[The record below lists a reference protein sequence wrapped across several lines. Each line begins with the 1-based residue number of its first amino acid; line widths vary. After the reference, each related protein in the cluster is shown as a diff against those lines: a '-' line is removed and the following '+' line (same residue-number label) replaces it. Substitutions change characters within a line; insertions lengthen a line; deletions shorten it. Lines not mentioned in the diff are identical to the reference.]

1 MKKKRLF
8 RTLTATVLCLSMLCM
23 NASAMQA
30 MQIFV
35 KTLTGKTITLEVEPG
50 DSISTVKTKI
60 QEKEGIPPDQQR
72 LTYQGKLLEN
82 DNETLADHNVQKD
95 STLHLTLRRSPGTA
109 ENPMKV
115 LNKDELEAALM
126 IDDNYIQLANDI
138 GLTSYLAV
146 TKNVTLD
153 LNGFVLDAQRKC
165 QYVIRVYNGGNLTIV
180 DSDPNKPH
188 YFTVDENGLWTWNG
202 TDAATENK
210 VLGGIIT
217 GNQWKANSP
226 DGGSGG
232 GLVIEGNSSAEL
244 LSGSIVGCTSDK
256 GGGVYVVLGAS
267 FVLGDGESPARI
279 IGCTAMHD
287 GNSTDLYG
295 GGVYVYTNHS
305 ASSTFTMNPGAEIRS
320 CTVVSYSYYES
331 GGGGVYV
338 TEQGVFT
345 MNGGTISDCH
355 VKKSSIGRGGDGG
368 GVCLTGDATMNA
380 NGGEIKGCTAD
391 QGGAAYND
399 GDTIQADANAK
410 GTTFSGA
417 VYNYGTISGGVFPG
431 DVTNQ
436 KTATISGGTFTGA
449 VTNEASFGYD
459 SRGDTYLCQGKITG
473 GTFQGTVTNNGAVIE
488 NGTFTGDL
496 VNKTALDQNGNTLED
511 NDGKRAL
518 GLISGGT
525 FEGPV
530 TNDPSCTISGGSFT
544 GDVTNREVAT
554 ISGGTFNDT
563 VTSEGYI
570 ENGTFNGDVILNN
583 GGVAGGI
590 FNGNGTVNNKASYVA
605 DGTFNGDVIN
615 DFMLAGGTYK
625 GKVTNNGTIGING
638 TFYGPVI
645 NSKDINGGTFLDT
658 VTNNG
663 KINGGTFLDTVSNNG
678 KINGGTFSGAI
689 TGTGTIVEDAVVK
702 LTVSFHP
709 NGGSGSM
716 DQVTVDYG
724 TTYLFP
730 ENGFTAPEGKRFV
743 RWAIDSPDGDTT
755 AVPGGGLTILRGTT
769 AYAVWEDIPASTGG
783 GGGGG
788 RTSYA
793 VSTGKTGNG
802 TLSLSDT
809 TARRGDTVTITVKP
823 DKGYTLETLTVT
835 DSRGSAL
842 TLTDK
847 GSGKFAF
854 TMPSGSVTV
863 NATFM
868 EDNSILNFFVDV
880 PASAYY
886 YDAVKWAAEQGIT
899 GGTDENHFSPDAS
912 CTRAQIVTFLWRAAG
927 SPVVNYI
934 LPFEDVAESSY
945 YAEAVRW
952 AASQGIVS
960 GISPTRFG
968 PDLPCT
974 RAQAMTFL
982 YGAMGSPAVTGG
994 SGFLDVDSGAY
1005 YAGPVAWAVKN
1016 HITSGTGNGLFGT
1029 ENICTRAQIVT
1040 FLFGLYKK

>member
-23 NASAMQA
+23 NASAMQ
-30 MQIFV
+30 IFV
-35 KTLTGKTITLEVEPG
+35 KTLTGKHITLEVEPG
-50 DSISTVKTKI
+50 DYISTVKTKI
-60 QEKEGIPPDQQR
+60 QEKEGIPPDQQQ
-72 LTYQGKLLEN
+72 LTYNGKLLEN

-95 STLHLTLRRSPGTA
+95 STLNLTLRLSPGTA
-109 ENPMKV
+109 ENHTDV
-115 LNKDELEAALM
+115 SGEAALKAAVQ
-126 IDDNYIQLANDI
+126 IDNNYIQLSNNID
-138 GLTSYLAV
+138 LTSYLAV

-165 QYVIRVYNGGNLTIV
+165 QYVIRVYDGGNLTIV

-188 YFTVDENGLWTWNG
+188 YFTVDENSGLWTWDPN
-202 TDAATENK
+202 ATSGNE

-232 GLVIEGNSSAEL
+232 GLLIERNSSAEL

-256 GGGVYVVLGAS
+256 GGGVHVTIGAS
-267 FVLGDGESPARI
+267 FALGGGRSPACI
-279 IGCTAMHD
+279 IGCTAMRD
-287 GNSTDLYG
+287 GTADQLYG

-320 CTVVSYSYYES
+320 CTVVSYGYNN
-331 GGGGVYV
+331 GFGGGVCV
-338 TEQGVFT
+338 TDEAVFT
-345 MNGGTISDCH
+345 MNGGTITDCH
-355 VKKSSIGRGGDGG
+355 AKESSIGRDGIGG
-368 GVCLTGDATMNA
+368 GVYLDGGATMNA
-380 NGGEIKGCTAD
+380 NGGEITGCTANL
-391 QGGAAYND
+391 GGAAYNA
-399 GDTIQADANAK
+399 GSTIQADANTK

-417 VYNYGTISGGVFPG
+417 VCNNYGTISGGVFTG

-459 SRGDTYLCQGKITG
+459 SRGNTYLCQGKITG

-496 VNKTALDQNGNTLED
+496 VNKKALDQNGNTLMGD
-511 NDGKRAL
+511 DGKPAL

-525 FEGPV
+525 FNGTV
-530 TNDPSCTISGGSFT
+530 TNK
-544 GDVTNREVAT
+544 GDL
-554 ISGGTFNDT
+554 
-563 VTSEGYI
+563 
-570 ENGTFNGDVILNN
+570 ENGTFNGDVTNDQGGGIL
-583 GGVAGGI
+583 GGI
-590 FNGNGTVNNKASYVA
+590 FNGVVTNHEYIANGI
-605 DGTFNGDVIN
+605 FNGDVIN
-615 DFMLAGGTYK
+615 NGVLADGTYK

-645 NSKDINGGTFLDT
+645 NSKDINGGTFLGD
-658 VTNNG
+658 VTNNTNG
-663 KINGGTFLDTVSNNG
+663 QINGGTFLDTVSNNG

-689 TGTGTIVEDAVVK
+689 TGTGNIAADAVVK
-702 LTVSFHP
+702 LTVSFDP
-709 NGGSGSM
+709 NGGSGTM
-716 DQVTVDYG
+716 APVTVDYG
-724 TTYLFP
+724 ATYLFP

-743 RWAIDSPDGDTT
+743 RWAIDSPDGNTT
-755 AVPGGGLTILRGTT
+755 SLPGGGLTILRGTT

-788 RTSYA
+788 RTSYS
-793 VSTGKTGNG
+793 VSTGKNGKTGNG

-847 GSGKFAF
+847 GGGKFAF
-854 TMPSGSVTV
+854 TMPGGSVTV

-960 GISPTRFG
+960 GVSPTRFG

-1029 ENICTRAQIVT
+1029 EDPCTRAQIVT
-1040 FLFGLYKK
+1040 FLFGLYQK

>member
-23 NASAMQA
+23 NASAMQ
-30 MQIFV
+30 IFV
-35 KTLTGKTITLEVEPG
+35 KTLTGKTITLEVEPTN
-50 DSISTVKTKI
+50 SVSAVKTKI

-72 LTYQGKLLEN
+72 LIFAGKQLE
-82 DNETLADHNVQKD
+82 DNRTLSDYNIQKE
-95 STLHLTLRRSPGTA
+95 STLHLTLRLSPGTA
-109 ENPMKV
+109 ENLKSV
-115 LNKDELEAALM
+115 SDETALKAAVQTEDSYIRLSGN
-126 IDDNYIQLANDI
+126 IDLTAPLDI
-138 GLTSYLAV
+138 RE
-146 TKNVTLD
+146 NVTLD
-153 LNGFVLDAQRKC
+153 LNGCVLNAGYRC
-165 QYVIRVYNGGNLTIV
+165 PVIRLYDEAKLIVV
-180 DSDPNKPH
+180 DSDPTKPH
-188 YFTVDENGLWTWNG
+188 YFTVDENGLWKWNG
-202 TDAATENK
+202 TDAATENE

-217 GNQWKANSP
+217 GGNSKASIYFS
-226 DGGSGG
+226 SGG
-232 GLVIEGNSSAEL
+232 GIVLNSNTSAEL

-256 GGGVYVVLGAS
+256 GGGVIVTMGAS
-267 FVLGDGESPARI
+267 FVLGDGSSPAHI
-279 IGCTAMHD
+279 IGCTVSGD
-287 GNSTDLYG
+287 STLMG
-295 GGVYVYTNHS
+295 GGVYVTAGTPGD
-305 ASSTFTMNPGAEIRS
+305 ASFTMNPGAEIRS
-320 CTVVSYSYYES
+320 CTVVSDSYRS
-331 GGGGVYV
+331 WNCGGGVYI
-338 TEQGVFT
+338 QDGIFT
-345 MNGGTISDCH
+345 MNGGTITYCH
-355 VKKSSIGRGGDGG
+355 VTEREATRRGG
-368 GVCLTGDATMNA
+368 GVCLTGGATMNA
-380 NGGEIKGCTAD
+380 NGGQITRCTAD
-391 QGGAAYND
+391 QGGAAYNAD
-399 GDTIQADANAK
+399 GTIQADTNAD

-417 VYNYGTISGGVFPG
+417 VYNYGTISGGVFPD
-431 DVTNQ
+431 DVTNLE
-436 KTATISGGTFTGA
+436 TATISGGTFTGA
-449 VTNEASFGYD
+449 VRNEAGFGYD
-459 SRGDTYLCQGKITG
+459 SRGDTYLRQGKITG

-496 VNKTALDQNGNTLED
+496 VNKKALDQNGNTLEG
-511 NDGKRAL
+511 NDKKPAL

-530 TNDPSCTISGGSFT
+530 TNDPSCTISGG
-544 GDVTNREVAT
+544 
-554 ISGGTFNDT
+554 TFKST

-583 GGVAGGI
+583 GGVAGGV
-590 FNGNGTVNNKASYVA
+590 FNGTVHNKASYVD

-615 DFMLAGGTYK
+615 DSLLAGGTYH
-625 GKVTNNGTIGING
+625 G
-638 TFYGPVI
+638 
-645 NSKDINGGTFLDT
+645 T
-658 VTNNG
+658 VTNNTKG
-663 KINGGTFLDTVSNNG
+663 Q
-678 KINGGTFSGAI
+678 INGGTFSGAI
-689 TGTGTIVEDAVVK
+689 TGTGTIVPVAVK
-702 LTVSFHP
+702 LSVSFDP

-716 DQVTVDYG
+716 DPVTVDYG
-724 TTYLFP
+724 ATYLFP

-743 RWAIDSPDGDTT
+743 RWAIDSPDGNTT
-755 AVPGGGLTILRGTT
+755 SLPGGGLTIFQGTT

-788 RTSYA
+788 RTSYS
-793 VSTGKTGNG
+793 VSTGKTGKTGNG

-847 GSGKFAF
+847 GGGKFAF

-1029 ENICTRAQIVT
+1029 EDPCTRAQIVT

>member
-23 NASAMQA
+23 NASAMQ
-30 MQIFV
+30 IFV

-50 DSISTVKTKI
+50 DSISAVKTKI
-60 QEKEGIPPDQQR
+60 QKKEGIPPANQQ

-82 DNETLADHNVQKD
+82 DNETLADHHVQKE
-95 STLHLTLRRSPGTA
+95 STLHLKLRLSPGTA
-109 ENPMKV
+109 ENSTDV
-115 LNKDELEAALM
+115 SDENALKAAVQ
-126 IDDNYIQLANDI
+126 IDNNYIRLAGNID
-138 GLTSYLAV
+138 LTDYL
-146 TKNVTLD
+146 TIRKNVTLD
-153 LNGFVLDAQRKC
+153 LNGCVLNAGGRRP
-165 QYVIRVYNGGNLTIV
+165 VIQLCDEAKLIVV
-180 DSDPNKPH
+180 DSDPTKPH
-188 YFTVDENGLWTWNG
+188 YFTVDENGLWKWNG
-202 TDAATENK
+202 TDAATENE

-217 GNQWKANSP
+217 GGNSKASIYFS
-226 DGGSGG
+226 SGG
-232 GLVIEGNSSAEL
+232 GIVLNSNTSAEL

-256 GGGVYVVLGAS
+256 GGGVIVTMGAS
-267 FVLGDGESPARI
+267 FVLGDGSSPAHI
-279 IGCTAMHD
+279 IGCTVSGD
-287 GNSTDLYG
+287 STLMG
-295 GGVYVYTNHS
+295 GGVYVTAGTPGD
-305 ASSTFTMNPGAEIRS
+305 ASFTMNPGAEIRS
-320 CTVVSYSYYES
+320 CTVVSDSYRS
-331 GGGGVYV
+331 WNCGGGVYI
-338 TEQGVFT
+338 QDGIFT
-345 MNGGTISDCH
+345 MNGGTITYCH
-355 VKKSSIGRGGDGG
+355 VTEREATRRGG
-368 GVCLTGDATMNA
+368 GVCLTGGATMNA
-380 NGGEIKGCTAD
+380 NGGQITRCTAN
-391 QGGAAYND
+391 QGGAAYNA
-399 GDTIQADANAK
+399 GSTIQADANTK
-410 GTTFSGA
+410 GTSFSGA
-417 VYNYGTISGGVFPG
+417 IYNNGTISGGVFTG

-449 VTNEASFGYD
+449 VTNEAGFGYN

-473 GTFQGTVTNNGAVIE
+473 GTFEGAVTNNGAVIE
-488 NGTFTGDL
+488 SGTFTGT
-496 VNKTALDQNGNTLED
+496 VINKKALGQNGNTLEG
-511 NDGKRAL
+511 NDKKPAL

-525 FEGPV
+525 FERPV
-530 TNDPSCTISGGSFT
+530 TNDPSC
-544 GDVTNREVAT
+544 T

-583 GGVAGGI
+583 GGVTGGV
-590 FNGNGTVNNKASYVA
+590 FNGTVNNKASYVA

-615 DFMLAGGTYK
+615 VFMLAGGTYK

-645 NSKDINGGTFLDT
+645 NSKDINGSTFLGD
-658 VTNNG
+658 VTNNTNG
-663 KINGGTFLDTVSNNG
+663 QINGGTFLDTVSNNG

-689 TGTGTIVEDAVVK
+689 TGTGTIVPVAVK
-702 LTVSFHP
+702 LSVSFDP

-716 DQVTVDYG
+716 DPVTVDYG

-730 ENGFTAPEGKRFV
+730 ENGFTAPEGKRFAH
-743 RWAIDSPDGDTT
+743 WAIDSLDGDTT
-755 AVPGGGLTILRGTT
+755 AVPGGELTILRGTT

-788 RTSYA
+788 RTSYS
-793 VSTGKTGNG
+793 VSTGKTGKTGNG

-809 TARRGDTVTITVKP
+809 SARRGDTVTITVKP

-847 GSGKFAF
+847 GGGKFAF

-912 CTRAQIVTFLWRAAG
+912 CTRAQIVTFLWQAAG

-934 LPFEDVAESSY
+934 LPSEDVAESSY

-1005 YAGPVAWAVKN
+1005 YAGPVAWAVEN

-1029 ENICTRAQIVT
+1029 EDPCTRAQIVT

>member
-23 NASAMQA
+23 NASAMQ
-30 MQIFV
+30 IFV
-35 KTLTGKTITLEVEPG
+35 KTLTGKHITLEVEPG
-50 DSISTVKTKI
+50 DYISTVKTKI
-60 QEKEGIPPDQQR
+60 QEQEGIPPDQQQ
-72 LTYQGKLLEN
+72 LTYRGKLLEN
-82 DNETLADHNVQKD
+82 DNETLADYNIQKE
-95 STLHLTLRRSPGTA
+95 STLILKLRLPGTA
-109 ENPMKV
+109 ENLKSV
-115 LNKDELEAALM
+115 SDETALKAAVQTENAYIRLTGN
-126 IDDNYIQLANDI
+126 ID
-138 GLTSYLAV
+138 LTDYL
-146 TKNVTLD
+146 TIRKNVTLD
-153 LNGFVLDAQRKC
+153 LNGFVLNAQRKC
-165 QYVIRVYNGGNLTIV
+165 FYVIRICDGGKLTIV
-180 DSDPNKPH
+180 DSNPNKPH
-188 YFTVDENGLWTWNG
+188 YFTVDENNGLWTWNG
-202 TDAATENK
+202 TDEVTKNE
-210 VLGGIIT
+210 VLGGVIT
-217 GNQWKANSP
+217 GNQWKSGSLGAS
-226 DGGSGG
+226 SGG
-232 GLVIEGNSSAEL
+232 GIVLDRNSSAEL
-244 LSGSIVGCTSDK
+244 LSGSVVGCTSDK
-256 GGGVYVVLGAS
+256 GGGVYVPIGTS
-267 FVLGDGESPARI
+267 FVLGGGSSPARI
-279 IGCTAMHD
+279 IGCTAMSD
-287 GNSTDLYG
+287 GEVTDLCG

-320 CTVVSYSYYES
+320 CTVVSDEKTNF
-331 GGGGVYV
+331 GINCGGGVYV
-338 TEQGVFT
+338 TEGGVFT
-345 MNGGTISDCH
+345 MNGGTITDCR
-355 VKKSSIGRGGDGG
+355 VKENSTGRNFDGG
-368 GVCLTGDATMNA
+368 GVYLDGGATMNA
-380 NGGEIKGCTAD
+380 NGGQITNCTAN
-391 QGGAAYND
+391 QGGAVYNANS
-399 GDTIQADANAK
+399 TIQADANAK
-410 GTTFSGA
+410 DRTTFSDA

-436 KTATISGGTFTGA
+436 EMATISGGTFTGA
-449 VTNEASFGYD
+449 VTNNAGITYD
-459 SRGDTYLCQGKITG
+459 FQSQTNILSQGKITG
-473 GTFQGTVTNNGAVIE
+473 GDFQCLVTNNGASIE
-488 NGTFTGDL
+488 NGTFTGK
-496 VNKTALDQNGNTLED
+496 VTNQMALNADGTVLED
-511 NDGKRAL
+511 SLGNKSP

-530 TNDPSCTISGGSFT
+530 TNDPSCTISGG
-544 GDVTNREVAT
+544 
-554 ISGGTFNDT
+554 TFKST

-583 GGVAGGI
+583 GGVTGGI
-590 FNGNGTVNNKASYVA
+590 FNGTVNNKASYVA
-605 DGTFNGDVIN
+605 DGTFNGNVIN
-615 DFMLAGGTYK
+615 DFLLAGGTYH
-625 GKVTNNGTIGING
+625 G
-638 TFYGPVI
+638 
-645 NSKDINGGTFLDT
+645 T
-658 VTNNG
+658 VTNNT
-663 KINGGTFLDTVSNNG
+663 NGQ
-678 KINGGTFSGAI
+678 INGGTFSGAI
-689 TGTGTIVEDAVVK
+689 TGTGTIAENAVK
-702 LTVSFHP
+702 LTVTFHP
-709 NGGSGSM
+709 NGGSGAM
-716 DQVTVDYG
+716 DTMTVAYG
-724 TTYLFP
+724 ETVIFP
-730 ENGFTAPEGKRFV
+730 ENGFTAPEGKRFAH
-743 RWAIDSPDGDTT
+743 WAIDSPDGNTT
-755 AVPGGGLTILRGTT
+755 SLPGGGLTIFQGTT
-769 AYAVWEDIPASTGG
+769 AYAVWEDIPASSGG

-809 TARRGDTVTITVKP
+809 TARRGDTVTVTVKP

-960 GISPTRFG
+960 GVSPTRFG

-1040 FLFGLYKK
+1040 FLFGLYEK

>member
-50 DSISTVKTKI
+50 DYISTVKTKI
-60 QEKEGIPPDQQR
+60 QEKEGIPPDQQQ
-72 LTYQGKLLEN
+72 LTYRGKLLEN
-82 DNETLADHNVQKD
+82 DNETLADYNIQKE
-95 STLHLTLRRSPGTA
+95 STLILKLRLPGTA
-109 ENPMKV
+109 ENLKSV
-115 LNKDELEAALM
+115 SDETALKAAVQTEDSYIRLSGN
-126 IDDNYIQLANDI
+126 IDLTAPLDI
-138 GLTSYLAV
+138 RE
-146 TKNVTLD
+146 NVTLD
-153 LNGFVLDAQRKC
+153 LNGCVLNAGYRC
-165 QYVIRVYNGGNLTIV
+165 PVIRLYDEAKLIVV
-180 DSDPNKPH
+180 DSDPTKPH
-188 YFTVDENGLWTWNG
+188 YFTVDENGLWKWNG
-202 TDAATENK
+202 TDAATENE

-217 GNQWKANSP
+217 GGNSKASIYFS
-226 DGGSGG
+226 SGG
-232 GLVIEGNSSAEL
+232 GIVLNSNTSAEL

-256 GGGVYVVLGAS
+256 GGGVIVTTGAS
-267 FVLGDGESPARI
+267 FVLGDGSSPARI
-279 IGCTAMHD
+279 IGCTVSND
-287 GNSTDLYG
+287 STLMG
-295 GGVYVYTNHS
+295 GGVYVTAGTPGD
-305 ASSTFTMNPGAEIRS
+305 ASFTMNPGAEIRS
-320 CTVVSYSYYES
+320 CTVVSDSYSS
-331 GGGGVYV
+331 WNCGGGVFI
-338 TEQGVFT
+338 QDGIFT
-345 MNGGTISDCH
+345 MNGGTITDCH
-355 VKKSSIGRGGDGG
+355 VTEREATRRGG
-368 GVCLTGDATMNA
+368 GVCLTGGATMNA
-380 NGGEIKGCTAD
+380 NGGQITRCTARL
-391 QGGAAYND
+391 GGAAYNA
-399 GDTIQADANAK
+399 GGTIQADADAE

-417 VYNYGTISGGVFPG
+417 VYNYGTISGGVFPD
-431 DVTNQ
+431 DVTNLE
-436 KTATISGGTFTGA
+436 TATISGGTFTGA
-449 VTNEASFGYD
+449 VTNEAGFWYD
-459 SRGDTYLCQGKITG
+459 SRGDTYLRQGKITG
-473 GTFQGTVTNNGAVIE
+473 GTFQSTVTNNGACIE

-496 VNKTALDQNGNTLED
+496 VNKKALDQNGNTLKDSHGEL
-511 NDGKRAL
+511 AL

-530 TNDPSCTISGGSFT
+530 TNDPSCTISGG
-544 GDVTNREVAT
+544 
-554 ISGGTFNDT
+554 TFKST

-583 GGVAGGI
+583 GGVTGGI
-590 FNGNGTVNNKASYVA
+590 FNGTVNNKASYVA
-605 DGTFNGDVIN
+605 DGTFNGNVIN
-615 DFMLAGGTYK
+615 DFLLAGGTYH
-625 GKVTNNGTIGING
+625 G
-638 TFYGPVI
+638 
-645 NSKDINGGTFLDT
+645 T
-658 VTNNG
+658 VTNNT
-663 KINGGTFLDTVSNNG
+663 NGQ
-678 KINGGTFSGAI
+678 INGGTFSGAI
-689 TGTGTIVEDAVVK
+689 TGTGTIAENAVK
-702 LTVSFHP
+702 LTVTFHP
-709 NGGSGSM
+709 NGGSGAM
-716 DQVTVDYG
+716 DTMTVAYG
-724 TTYLFP
+724 ETVIFP
-730 ENGFTAPEGKRFV
+730 ENGFTAPEGKRFAH
-743 RWAIDSPDGDTT
+743 WAIDSPDGNTT
-755 AVPGGGLTILRGTT
+755 SLPGGGLTIFQGTT

-809 TARRGDTVTITVKP
+809 TARRGDTVTVTVKP

-847 GSGKFAF
+847 GGGKFAF

-960 GISPTRFG
+960 GVSPTRFG

-1040 FLFGLYKK
+1040 FLFGLYEK

>member
-1 MKKKRLF
+1 
-8 RTLTATVLCLSMLCM
+8 ML
-23 NASAMQA
+23 NA
-30 MQIFV
+30 
-35 KTLTGKTITLEVEPG
+35 GG
-50 DSISTVKTKI
+50 
-60 QEKEGIPPDQQR
+60 
-72 LTYQGKLLEN
+72 
-82 DNETLADHNVQKD
+82 
-95 STLHLTLRRSPGTA
+95 RRP
-109 ENPMKV
+109 V
-115 LNKDELEAALM
+115 
-126 IDDNYIQLANDI
+126 IQLCDEAKLI
-138 GLTSYLAV
+138 V
-146 TKNVTLD
+146 
-153 LNGFVLDAQRKC
+153 
-165 QYVIRVYNGGNLTIV
+165 V
-180 DSDPNKPH
+180 DSAPTKPH
-188 YFTVDENGLWTWNG
+188 YFTVDKNGLWKWNG
-202 TDAATENK
+202 TDAATENE

-217 GNQWKANSP
+217 GGNSA
-226 DGGSGG
+226 GFSSGG
-232 GLVIEGNSSAEL
+232 GLVLDSNTSAEL
-244 LSGSIVGCTSDK
+244 RSGSIVGCTSDK
-256 GGGVYVVLGAS
+256 GGGVIVTTGAS
-267 FVLGDGESPARI
+267 FVLGDGSSQARI
-279 IGCTAMHD
+279 IGCTVSND
-287 GNSTDLYG
+287 STLMG
-295 GGVYVYTNHS
+295 GGVYVTANTS
-305 ASSTFTMNPGAEIRS
+305 GDASFTMNPGAEIRS
-320 CTVVSYSYYES
+320 CTVVSLGNYNY
-331 GGGGVYV
+331 GGGVYI
-338 TEQGVFT
+338 QDGIFT
-345 MNGGTISDCH
+345 MNGGTITDCH
-355 VKKSSIGRGGDGG
+355 VKENSYSSYGG
-368 GVCLTGDATMNA
+368 GVYLVGDATMNA
-380 NGGEIKGCTAD
+380 NGGQITDCTANR
-391 QGGAAYND
+391 GGAAYNA
-399 GDTIQADANAK
+399 GGTIQADADAK
-410 GTTFSGA
+410 GTSFSGA
-417 VYNYGTISGGVFPG
+417 VYNDDTISGGVFPG

-449 VTNEASFGYD
+449 VTNEAGFWYD
-459 SRGDTYLCQGKITG
+459 SRGDTYLRQGKITG
-473 GTFQGTVTNNGAVIE
+473 GTFQSTVTNNGAVIE

-496 VNKTALDQNGNTLED
+496 VNKKALDQNGNTLKDSHGEL
-511 NDGKRAL
+511 AL

-530 TNDPSCTISGGSFT
+530 TNDPSCTISGG
-544 GDVTNREVAT
+544 
-554 ISGGTFNDT
+554 TFNDT
-563 VTSEGYI
+563 VTSEGSI

-590 FNGNGTVNNKASYVA
+590 FNGTVHNKASYVA

-663 KINGGTFLDTVSNNG
+663 Q
-678 KINGGTFSGAI
+678 INGGTFSGAI

-702 LTVSFHP
+702 LTVSFDP

-716 DQVTVDYG
+716 DPVTVDYG

-730 ENGFTAPEGKRFV
+730 ENGFTAPEGKRFAH
-743 RWAIDSPDGDTT
+743 WAIDSLDGDTT

-783 GGGGG
+783 GGGGR

-793 VSTGKTGNG
+793 VSTGKTGKTGNG

-809 TARRGDTVTITVKP
+809 SARRGDTVTITVKP

-847 GSGKFAF
+847 GGGKFAF

-912 CTRAQIVTFLWRAAG
+912 CTRAQIVTFLWQAAG

-960 GISPTRFG
+960 GVSPTRFG

-1016 HITSGTGNGLFGT
+1016 HLTSGTGNGLFGT
-1029 ENICTRAQIVT
+1029 EDPCTRAQIVT

>member
-23 NASAMQA
+23 NASAMQ
-30 MQIFV
+30 IFV
-35 KTLTGKTITLEVEPG
+35 KTLTGKHITLEVEPG
-50 DSISTVKTKI
+50 DYISTVKTKI
-60 QEKEGIPPDQQR
+60 QEREGIPPDQQQ

-95 STLHLTLRRSPGTA
+95 STLHLTLRLSPGTA
-109 ENPMKV
+109 ENPTDV
-115 LNKDELEAALM
+115 SDEAALKAAVQ
-126 IDDNYIQLANDI
+126 IDNNYIRLSGNID
-138 GLTSYLAV
+138 LTAPLEV
-146 TKNVTLD
+146 KKNVTLD
-153 LNGFVLDAQRKC
+153 LNGCVLNAGYRC
-165 QYVIRVYNGGNLTIV
+165 PVIRIYDKAKLIVV
-180 DSDPNKPH
+180 DSNTAQQSHK
-188 YFTVDENGLWTWNG
+188 FTVDNGLWRLDETNG
-202 TDAATENK
+202 TET
-210 VLGGIIT
+210 VTGGIIT
-217 GNQWKANSP
+217 GGNSA
-226 DGGSGG
+226 GFSSGG
-232 GLVIEGNSSAEL
+232 GIVLDSNTSAEL

-256 GGGVYVVLGAS
+256 GGGVIVTTGAS
-267 FVLGDGESPARI
+267 FVLGDGSSPARI
-279 IGCTAMHD
+279 IGCTVSND
-287 GNSTDLYG
+287 STLMG
-295 GGVYVYTNHS
+295 GGVYVTANTQGD
-305 ASSTFTMNPGAEIRS
+305 ASFTMNPGAEIRS
-320 CTVVSYSYYES
+320 CTVVSDSYSS
-331 GGGGVYV
+331 WNCGGGVFI
-338 TEQGVFT
+338 QDGIFT
-345 MNGGTISDCH
+345 MNGGTITYCH
-355 VKKSSIGRGGDGG
+355 IAERDATTRRGG
-368 GVCLTGDATMNA
+368 GVYLVGDATMNA
-380 NGGEIKGCTAD
+380 NGGQITDCTAD
-391 QGGAAYND
+391 QGGAAYNA
-399 GDTIQADANAK
+399 GGTIQADADAK
-410 GTTFSGA
+410 GTSFSGA
-417 VYNYGTISGGVFPG
+417 VYNNGTISGGSFTG
-431 DVTNQ
+431 DVTNREV
-436 KTATISGGTFTGA
+436 ATISGGTFTGA
-449 VTNEASFGYD
+449 VTNEAGFGYD
-459 SRGDTYLCQGKITG
+459 SHADTYLRQGKITG

-496 VNKTALDQNGNTLED
+496 VNKTALDRNGNTLKDSHGEL
-511 NDGKRAL
+511 AL

-525 FEGPV
+525 FERPV
-530 TNDPSCTISGGSFT
+530 TNDPSC
-544 GDVTNREVAT
+544 T

-583 GGVAGGI
+583 GGVTGGV
-590 FNGNGTVNNKASYVA
+590 FNGTVHNKASYVA
-605 DGTFNGDVIN
+605 DGTFNRDVIN
-615 DFMLAGGTYK
+615 DSLLAGGTYH
-625 GKVTNNGTIGING
+625 G
-638 TFYGPVI
+638 
-645 NSKDINGGTFLDT
+645 T
-658 VTNNG
+658 VTNNAR
-663 KINGGTFLDTVSNNG
+663 
-678 KINGGTFSGAI
+678 INGGTFSGAI
-689 TGTGTIVEDAVVK
+689 TGTGTIVPVAVK
-702 LTVSFHP
+702 LSVSFDP

-716 DQVTVDYG
+716 DPVTVDYG
-724 TTYLFP
+724 ATYLFP
-730 ENGFTAPEGKRFV
+730 ENGFTAPEGKRFAH
-743 RWAIDSPDGDTT
+743 WAIDSLDGDTT
-755 AVPGGGLTILRGTT
+755 AVPGGGLTILRVTT

-809 TARRGDTVTITVKP
+809 TARRGDTVTVTVKP

-847 GSGKFAF
+847 GGGKFAF

-912 CTRAQIVTFLWRAAG
+912 CTRAQIVTFLWQAAG

-934 LPFEDVAESSY
+934 LPSEDVAESSY

-1005 YAGPVAWAVKN
+1005 YAGPVAWAVEN

-1029 ENICTRAQIVT
+1029 EDPCTRAQIVT

>member
-23 NASAMQA
+23 NASAMQ
-30 MQIFV
+30 IFV
-35 KTLTGKTITLEVEPG
+35 KTLTGKHITLEVEPG
-50 DSISTVKTKI
+50 DYISTVKTKI
-60 QEKEGIPPDQQR
+60 QEKEGIPPDQQQ

-95 STLHLTLRRSPGTA
+95 STLHLTLRLSPGTA
-109 ENPMKV
+109 ENSTDV
-115 LNKDELEAALM
+115 SDEAALKAAVQ
-126 IDDNYIQLANDI
+126 IDNNYIQLSNNID
-138 GLTSYLAV
+138 LTSYLAV

-165 QYVIRVYNGGNLTIV
+165 QYVIRVYDGGNLTIV

-188 YFTVDENGLWTWNG
+188 YFTVDENSGLWTWDPN
-202 TDAATENK
+202 ATSGNE

-232 GLVIEGNSSAEL
+232 GLLIERNSSAEL

-256 GGGVYVVLGAS
+256 GGGVHVTIGAS
-267 FVLGDGESPARI
+267 FALGGGRSPACI
-279 IGCTAMHD
+279 IGCTAMRD
-287 GNSTDLYG
+287 GTADQLYG

-320 CTVVSYSYYES
+320 CTVVSY
-331 GGGGVYV
+331 GHNNGFGGGVCV
-338 TEQGVFT
+338 TDEAVFT
-345 MNGGTISDCH
+345 MNGGTITDCH
-355 VKKSSIGRGGDGG
+355 AKESSIGRDGIGG
-368 GVCLTGDATMNA
+368 GVYLTNSATMHA
-380 NGGEIKGCTAD
+380 NGGQITGCTAD

-399 GDTIQADANAK
+399 GGTIQADTNAK

-417 VYNYGTISGGVFPG
+417 VCNNYGTISGGVFTG

-473 GTFQGTVTNNGAVIE
+473 GTFEEAVTNNGAVIE
-488 NGTFTGDL
+488 SGTFTGT
-496 VNKTALDQNGNTLED
+496 VINKKALDQNGNTLEGD
-511 NDGKRAL
+511 DKKPAL

-530 TNDPSCTISGGSFT
+530 TNDPSCTISGG
-544 GDVTNREVAT
+544 
-554 ISGGTFNDT
+554 TFNDT
-563 VTSEGYI
+563 VTSEGSI

-658 VTNNG
+658 V
-663 KINGGTFLDTVSNNG
+663 SNNG

-716 DQVTVDYG
+716 DPVTVDYG
-724 TTYLFP
+724 ATYLFP

-743 RWAIDSPDGDTT
+743 RWAIDSPDGNTT
-755 AVPGGGLTILRGTT
+755 SLPGGGLTIFQGTT

-788 RTSYA
+788 RTSYS

-847 GSGKFAF
+847 GGGKFAF

-886 YDAVKWAAEQGIT
+886 YDAVKWAAELGIT

-934 LPFEDVAESSY
+934 LPFEDMAESSY

-952 AASQGIVS
+952 AASLGIVS

-1029 ENICTRAQIVT
+1029 EDPCTRAQIVT
-1040 FLFGLYKK
+1040 FLFGLYKLYKK

>member
-23 NASAMQA
+23 NASAMQ
-30 MQIFV
+30 IFV

-50 DSISTVKTKI
+50 DSISAVKTKI
-60 QEKEGIPPDQQR
+60 QKKEGIPPANQQ

-82 DNETLADHNVQKD
+82 DNETLADHHVQKE
-95 STLHLTLRRSPGTA
+95 STLHLKLRLSPGTA
-109 ENPMKV
+109 ENPTTV
-115 LNKDELEAALM
+115 SDETALKAAVQTE
-126 IDDNYIQLANDI
+126 DSYIR
-138 GLTSYLAV
+138 LTGNIHLTDYL
-146 TKNVTLD
+146 TIRKNVTLD
-153 LNGFVLDAQRKC
+153 LNGFVLNAQRKC
-165 QYVIRVYNGGNLTIV
+165 FYVIRVCNGAKLTIV
-180 DSDPNKPH
+180 DSDPTKPH
-188 YFTVDENGLWTWNG
+188 YFTVDENNGLWTWNG
-202 TDAATENK
+202 TDEVTKNE

-217 GNQWKANSP
+217 GNQWKSGSLGAS
-226 DGGSGG
+226 SGG
-232 GLVIEGNSSAEL
+232 GIVLDRNSSAEL
-244 LSGSIVGCTSDK
+244 LSGSVVGCTSDK
-256 GGGVYVVLGAS
+256 GGGVYVPIGTS
-267 FVLGDGESPARI
+267 FVLGGGGSPARI
-279 IGCTAMHD
+279 IGCTAMSD
-287 GNSTDLYG
+287 GEVTDLCG

-320 CTVVSYSYYES
+320 CTVVSYGTVNY
-331 GGGGVYV
+331 GGGVYV
-338 TEQGVFT
+338 TEGGVFT
-345 MNGGTISDCH
+345 MNGGTITDCR
-355 VKKSSIGRGGDGG
+355 VKENSTGRNFDGG
-368 GVCLTGDATMNA
+368 GVYLDGGATMNA
-380 NGGEIKGCTAD
+380 NGGEVMGCTAD
-391 QGGAAYND
+391 QGGAAYNA
-399 GDTIQADANAK
+399 GGTIQADTNAK
-410 GTTFSGA
+410 GTSFSGAVYNDDTTFSGA

-431 DVTNQ
+431 DVTNLE
-436 KTATISGGTFTGA
+436 TATISGGTFTGA
-449 VTNEASFGYD
+449 VTNEVGFGYD
-459 SRGDTYLCQGKITG
+459 QSPPYASYLMQGKITG
-473 GTFQGTVTNNGAVIE
+473 GTFKGTVTNNGAIIE

-496 VNKTALDQNGNTLED
+496 VNKKALDQNGNTLKDSHGEL
-511 NDGKRAL
+511 AL

-525 FEGPV
+525 FERPV
-530 TNDPSCTISGGSFT
+530 TNDPSCTISGG
-544 GDVTNREVAT
+544 
-554 ISGGTFNDT
+554 TFKST
-563 VTSEGYI
+563 VTSEGQLD
-570 ENGTFNGDVILNN
+570 NGTFNGDVILNN
-583 GGVAGGI
+583 GGVSGGI
-590 FNGNGTVNNKASYVA
+590 FNGTVNNKAAYVA
-605 DGTFNGDVIN
+605 DGTFKGDVIN
-615 DFMLAGGTYK
+615 DCLLAGGTYRGTVTNNTNGKIDK
-625 GKVTNNGTIGING
+625 GTFLSDVTNNGQ
-638 TFYGPVI
+638 
-645 NSKDINGGTFLDT
+645 INGGTYNGT
-658 VTNNG
+658 VTNN
-663 KINGGTFLDTVSNNG
+663 TNG

-689 TGTGTIVEDAVVK
+689 TGTGTIAKDAVK
-702 LTVSFHP
+702 LTITFDP

-716 DQVTVDYG
+716 APVTVDYG
-724 TTYLFP
+724 ATYLFP
-730 ENGFTAPEGKRFV
+730 ENGFTAPEGKRFAH
-743 RWAIDSPDGDTT
+743 WAIDSLDGGTT

-769 AYAVWEDIPASTGG
+769 AYAVWEDIPASSGG

-809 TARRGDTVTITVKP
+809 TARRGDTVTVTVKP

-847 GSGKFAF
+847 GGGKFAF

-960 GISPTRFG
+960 GVSPTRFG

-1029 ENICTRAQIVT
+1029 EDPCTRAQIIT

>member
-23 NASAMQA
+23 NASAMQ
-30 MQIFV
+30 IFV
-35 KTLTGKTITLEVEPG
+35 KTLTGKHITLEVEPG
-50 DSISTVKTKI
+50 DYISTVKTKI
-60 QEKEGIPPDQQR
+60 QEKEGIPPANQQ

-82 DNETLADHNVQKD
+82 DNETLADHHVQKE
-95 STLHLTLRRSPGTA
+95 STLHLKLRLSPGTA
-109 ENPMKV
+109 ENLKSV
-115 LNKDELEAALM
+115 SDETALKAAVQ
-126 IDDNYIQLANDI
+126 IDNNYIRLSRNIDLTAPLDI
-138 GLTSYLAV
+138 RE
-146 TKNVTLD
+146 NVTLD
-153 LNGFVLDAQRKC
+153 LNGCVLNAGYRC
-165 QYVIRVYNGGNLTIV
+165 PVIRLYDEAKLIVV
-180 DSDPNKPH
+180 DSDPTKPH
-188 YFTVDENGLWTWNG
+188 YFTVDENGLWKWNG
-202 TDAATENK
+202 TDAATENE

-217 GNQWKANSP
+217 GGNSKASIYFS
-226 DGGSGG
+226 SGG
-232 GLVIEGNSSAEL
+232 GIVLNSNTSAEL

-256 GGGVYVVLGAS
+256 GGGVIVTTGAS
-267 FVLGDGESPARI
+267 FVLGDGSSPARI
-279 IGCTAMHD
+279 IGCTVSND
-287 GNSTDLYG
+287 STLMG
-295 GGVYVYTNHS
+295 GGVYVTAGTPGD
-305 ASSTFTMNPGAEIRS
+305 ASFTMNPGAEIRS
-320 CTVVSYSYYES
+320 CTVVSDSYSS
-331 GGGGVYV
+331 WNCGGGVFI
-338 TEQGVFT
+338 QDGIFT
-345 MNGGTISDCH
+345 MNGGTITDCH
-355 VKKSSIGRGGDGG
+355 VTEREATRRGG
-368 GVCLTGDATMNA
+368 GVCLTGGATMNA
-380 NGGEIKGCTAD
+380 NGGQITRCTARL
-391 QGGAAYND
+391 GGAAYNA
-399 GDTIQADANAK
+399 GGTIQADADAE

-417 VYNYGTISGGVFPG
+417 VYNYGTISGGVFPD
-431 DVTNQ
+431 DVTNLE
-436 KTATISGGTFTGA
+436 TATISGGTFTGA
-449 VTNEASFGYD
+449 VTNEAGLNYD
-459 SRGDTYLCQGKITG
+459 LDSYSNLLCQGKITG
-473 GTFQGTVTNNGAVIE
+473 GTFEGAVTNNGAVIE

-496 VNKTALDQNGNTLED
+496 VNKKALDQNGNTLKGD
-511 NDGKRAL
+511 DDKPAL
-518 GLISGGT
+518 G
-525 FEGPV
+525 
-530 TNDPSCTISGGSFT
+530 
-544 GDVTNREVAT
+544 T
-554 ISGGTFNDT
+554 ISGGTFNGT
-563 VTSEGYI
+563 VTNKGDL
-570 ENGTFNGDVILNN
+570 ENGTFNGDVTNDQGGGIL
-583 GGVAGGI
+583 GGI
-590 FNGNGTVNNKASYVA
+590 FNGVVTNHEYIANGI
-605 DGTFNGDVIN
+605 FNGDVIN
-615 DFMLAGGTYK
+615 NGVLADGTYKK
-625 GKVTNNGTIGING
+625 GKVTNNGTIGIDG

-645 NSKDINGGTFLDT
+645 NNKVINGSTFLSDVTNNENGVISNGTFQGT

-663 KINGGTFLDTVSNNG
+663 QINGGA
-678 KINGGTFSGAI
+678 FSGAI
-689 TGTGTIVEDAVVK
+689 TGTGTIAADAVK
-702 LTVSFHP
+702 LTITFNS
-709 NGGSGSM
+709 NGGSGAM
-716 DQVTVDYG
+716 GTMTVAYG
-724 TTYLFP
+724 ETVIFP

-743 RWAIDSPDGDTT
+743 RWAIDSPDGNTT
-755 AVPGGGLTILRGTT
+755 SLPGGGLTIFQGTT
-769 AYAVWEDIPASTGG
+769 AYAVWEDIPASSGG

-788 RTSYA
+788 RTSYS
-793 VSTGKTGNG
+793 VSTGKTGKTGNG

-823 DKGYTLETLTVT
+823 DKGYTLETITVT

-847 GSGKFAF
+847 GGGKFAF

-912 CTRAQIVTFLWRAAG
+912 CTRAQIVTFLWQAAG

-934 LPFEDVAESSY
+934 LPSEDVAESSY

-1029 ENICTRAQIVT
+1029 EDPCTRAQIVT

>member
-23 NASAMQA
+23 NASAMQ
-30 MQIFV
+30 IFV
-35 KTLTGKTITLEVEPG
+35 KTLTGKHITLEVEPG
-50 DSISTVKTKI
+50 DYISTVKTKI
-60 QEKEGIPPDQQR
+60 QESEGIPPDQQR

-95 STLHLTLRRSPGTA
+95 STLILTLRLPGTA
-109 ENPMKV
+109 ENLKSV
-115 LNKDELEAALM
+115 SDETALKAAVQTEDSYIRLSGN
-126 IDDNYIQLANDI
+126 IDLTDPLDI
-138 GLTSYLAV
+138 RE
-146 TKNVTLD
+146 NVTLD
-153 LNGFVLDAQRKC
+153 LNGCVLNAGYRC
-165 QYVIRVYNGGNLTIV
+165 PVIRLYDEAKLIVV
-180 DSDPNKPH
+180 DSDPTKPH
-188 YFTVDENGLWTWNG
+188 YFTVDENGLWKWNG
-202 TDAATENK
+202 TDAATENE

-217 GNQWKANSP
+217 GGNSKASIYFS
-226 DGGSGG
+226 SGG
-232 GLVIEGNSSAEL
+232 GIVLNSNTSAEL

-256 GGGVYVVLGAS
+256 GGGVIVTTGAS
-267 FVLGDGESPARI
+267 FVLGDGSSPARI
-279 IGCTAMHD
+279 IGCTVSND
-287 GNSTDLYG
+287 STLMG
-295 GGVYVYTNHS
+295 GGVYVTAGTPGD
-305 ASSTFTMNPGAEIRS
+305 ASFTMNPGAEIRS
-320 CTVVSYSYYES
+320 CTVVSDSYSS
-331 GGGGVYV
+331 WNCGGGVFI
-338 TEQGVFT
+338 QDGIFT
-345 MNGGTISDCH
+345 MNGGTITYCH
-355 VKKSSIGRGGDGG
+355 VTEREATRRGG
-368 GVCLTGDATMNA
+368 GVCLTGGATMNA
-380 NGGEIKGCTAD
+380 NGGQITGCTAN
-391 QGGAAYND
+391 QGGAVYND
-399 GDTIQADANAK
+399 GTIQTDANAD

-417 VYNYGTISGGVFPG
+417 VYNNGTISGGVFTG

-449 VTNEASFGYD
+449 VTNEAGFGYD
-459 SRGDTYLCQGKITG
+459 SRGDTHLCQGKITG
-473 GTFQGTVTNNGAVIE
+473 GTFEGAVTNNGAVIE
-488 NGTFTGDL
+488 NGTFTGT
-496 VNKTALDQNGNTLED
+496 VINKKALGQNGNTLEG
-511 NDGKRAL
+511 NDKKPAL

-530 TNDPSCTISGGSFT
+530 TNDPGCTISGGSFT

-583 GGVAGGI
+583 GGVAGGV
-590 FNGNGTVNNKASYVA
+590 FNGTVHNKASYVD

-615 DFMLAGGTYK
+615 DSILAGGTYH
-625 GKVTNNGTIGING
+625 G
-638 TFYGPVI
+638 
-645 NSKDINGGTFLDT
+645 T
-658 VTNNG
+658 VTNN
-663 KINGGTFLDTVSNNG
+663 VQ
-678 KINGGTFSGAI
+678 INGGTFSGAI
-689 TGTGTIVEDAVVK
+689 TGTGTIVPVAVK
-702 LTVSFHP
+702 LSVSFDP
-709 NGGSGSM
+709 NGGSGTM
-716 DQVTVDYG
+716 GPVTVDYG
-724 TTYLFP
+724 ATYLFP
-730 ENGFTAPEGKRFV
+730 ENGFTAPEGKRFAH
-743 RWAIDSPDGDTT
+743 WAIDSLDGDTT
-755 AVPGGGLTILRGTT
+755 AVPGGGLTILRVTT

-788 RTSYA
+788 RTSHS

-847 GSGKFAF
+847 GGGKFAF

-912 CTRAQIVTFLWRAAG
+912 CTRAQIVTFLWQAAG

-934 LPFEDVAESSY
+934 LPSEDVAESSY

-960 GISPTRFG
+960 GVSPTRFG

-994 SGFLDVDSGAY
+994 SSFLDVDSGAY

-1029 ENICTRAQIVT
+1029 EDICTRAQIVT
-1040 FLFGLYKK
+1040 FLFGLYEK

>member
-23 NASAMQA
+23 NASAMQ
-30 MQIFV
+30 IFV
-35 KTLTGKTITLEVEPG
+35 KTLTGKTITLGVEPG
-50 DSISTVKTKI
+50 DYISTVKTKI
-60 QEKEGIPPDQQR
+60 QEKEGIPPDQQQ

-82 DNETLADHNVQKD
+82 DNETLADHNVQKE
-95 STLHLTLRRSPGTA
+95 STLHLKLRLSPGTA
-109 ENPMKV
+109 ENLKSV
-115 LNKDELEAALM
+115 SDETALKAAVQTK
-126 IDDNYIQLANDI
+126 DNYIQLSNNIDLTAPLDI
-138 GLTSYLAV
+138 RES
-146 TKNVTLD
+146 VTLD
-153 LNGFVLDAQRKC
+153 LNGCVLNAGYRC
-165 QYVIRVYNGGNLTIV
+165 PVIRIYDKAKLIVV
-180 DSDPNKPH
+180 DSNTAQQSHK
-188 YFTVDENGLWTWNG
+188 FTVDNGLWRLDETNG
-202 TDAATENK
+202 TET
-210 VLGGIIT
+210 VTGGIIT
-217 GNQWKANSP
+217 GGNSA
-226 DGGSGG
+226 GFSSGG
-232 GLVIEGNSSAEL
+232 GIVLDSNTSAEL
-244 LSGSIVGCTSDK
+244 RSGSIVGCTSDK
-256 GGGVYVVLGAS
+256 GGGVIVTMGAS
-267 FVLGDGESPARI
+267 FVLGDGSSPAHI
-279 IGCTAMHD
+279 IGCTVSND
-287 GNSTDLYG
+287 STLMG
-295 GGVYVYTNHS
+295 GGVYVTAGTPGD
-305 ASSTFTMNPGAEIRS
+305 ASFTMNPGAEIRS
-320 CTVVSYSYYES
+320 CTVVSDSYSS
-331 GGGGVYV
+331 WNCGGGVFI
-338 TEQGVFT
+338 QDGIFT
-345 MNGGTISDCH
+345 MNGGTITYCH
-355 VKKSSIGRGGDGG
+355 VTEREATRRGG
-368 GVCLTGDATMNA
+368 GVCLTGGATMNA
-380 NGGEIKGCTAD
+380 NGGQITDCTAD
-391 QGGAAYND
+391 QGGTAYNA
-399 GDTIQADANAK
+399 GGTIQADTNAK
-410 GTTFSGA
+410 GTTFSDA
-417 VYNYGTISGGVFPG
+417 VINSGTISGGVFPG
-431 DVTNQ
+431 DVTNLE
-436 KTATISGGTFTGA
+436 TATISGGTFTGA
-449 VTNEASFGYD
+449 VRNEVGFGYN

-473 GTFQGTVTNNGAVIE
+473 GTFEGAVTNNGAVIE
-488 NGTFTGDL
+488 SGTFTGT
-496 VNKTALDQNGNTLED
+496 VINKKALGQNGNTLEG
-511 NDGKRAL
+511 NDKKPAL

-530 TNDPSCTISGGSFT
+530 TNDPSCTISGGTFNGT
-544 GDVTNREVAT
+544 VTNK
-554 ISGGTFNDT
+554 GDL
-563 VTSEGYI
+563 
-570 ENGTFNGDVILNN
+570 ENGTFNGDVTNDQGGGIL
-583 GGVAGGI
+583 GGI
-590 FNGNGTVNNKASYVA
+590 FNGVVTNHEYIANGI
-605 DGTFNGDVIN
+605 FNGDVIN
-615 DFMLAGGTYK
+615 NGVLADGTYK
-625 GKVTNNGTIGING
+625 GKVTNNCTIGING

-645 NSKDINGGTFLDT
+645 NSKDINGGTFLRD

-663 KINGGTFLDTVSNNG
+663 Q
-678 KINGGTFSGAI
+678 INGGTFSGAI
-689 TGTGTIVEDAVVK
+689 TGTGTIAENAVK
-702 LTVSFHP
+702 LTVTFHP

-716 DQVTVDYG
+716 DPVTVDYG

-743 RWAIDSPDGDTT
+743 RWAIDSPDGNTT
-755 AVPGGGLTILRGTT
+755 SLPGGGLTIFQGTT

-788 RTSYA
+788 RTSYS
-793 VSTGKTGNG
+793 VSTGKTGKTGNG

-835 DSRGSAL
+835 DSRGSTL

-847 GSGKFAF
+847 GGGKFAF

-912 CTRAQIVTFLWRAAG
+912 CTRAQIVTFLWQAAG

-934 LPFEDVAESSY
+934 LPSEDVAESSY

-960 GISPTRFG
+960 GVSPTRFG

-1029 ENICTRAQIVT
+1029 EDPCTRAQIVT

>member
-23 NASAMQA
+23 NASAMQ
-30 MQIFV
+30 IFV

-50 DSISTVKTKI
+50 DSISAVKTKI
-60 QEKEGIPPDQQR
+60 QKKEGIPPANQQ

-82 DNETLADHNVQKD
+82 DNETLADHHVQKE
-95 STLHLTLRRSPGTA
+95 STLHLKLRLSPGTA
-109 ENPMKV
+109 ENPTDV
-115 LNKDELEAALM
+115 SDEAALKTAVQTE
-126 IDDNYIQLANDI
+126 NAYIRLTGNIHLNDY
-138 GLTSYLAV
+138 LTIR
-146 TKNVTLD
+146 KNVTLD
-153 LNGFVLDAQRKC
+153 LNGFVLNAQRKC
-165 QYVIRVYNGGNLTIV
+165 FYVICVCDGAKLTIV
-180 DSDPNKPH
+180 DSNPNKPH
-188 YFTVDENGLWTWNG
+188 YFTVDENNGLWTWNG
-202 TDAATENK
+202 TDEVTKNE
-210 VLGGIIT
+210 VLGGVIT
-217 GNQWKANSP
+217 GNQWKSGPLGAS
-226 DGGSGG
+226 SGG
-232 GLVIEGNSSAEL
+232 GIVLDRNSSAEL
-244 LSGSIVGCTSDK
+244 LSGSVVGCTSDK
-256 GGGVYVVLGAS
+256 GGGVYVPIGTS
-267 FVLGDGESPARI
+267 FVLGGGGSPARI
-279 IGCTAMHD
+279 IGCTAMSD
-287 GNSTDLYG
+287 GEVTDLCG

-320 CTVVSYSYYES
+320 CTVVSYGTVNY
-331 GGGGVYV
+331 GGGVYV
-338 TEQGVFT
+338 TEGGVFT
-345 MNGGTISDCH
+345 MNGGTITDCR
-355 VKKSSIGRGGDGG
+355 VKENSTGRNFDGG
-368 GVCLTGDATMNA
+368 GVYLDGGATMNA
-380 NGGEIKGCTAD
+380 NGGQITNCTAN
-391 QGGAAYND
+391 QGGAVYNANS
-399 GDTIQADANAK
+399 TIQADANAK
-410 GTTFSGA
+410 DRTTFSGAVYNYGTTFSGA

-436 KTATISGGTFTGA
+436 ETATISGGTFTGA
-449 VTNEASFGYD
+449 VTNNAGITYD
-459 SRGDTYLCQGKITG
+459 FQSQTNILSQGKITG

-488 NGTFTGDL
+488 NGTFTGT
-496 VNKTALDQNGNTLED
+496 VINKKALDRNGKTLED

-530 TNDPSCTISGGSFT
+530 TNASSC
-544 GDVTNREVAT
+544 T

-583 GGVAGGI
+583 GGVTGGI
-590 FNGNGTVNNKASYVA
+590 FNGTVNNKASYVA
-605 DGTFNGDVIN
+605 DGTFNGNVIN
-615 DFMLAGGTYK
+615 DFLLAGGTYH
-625 GKVTNNGTIGING
+625 G
-638 TFYGPVI
+638 
-645 NSKDINGGTFLDT
+645 T
-658 VTNNG
+658 VTNNT
-663 KINGGTFLDTVSNNG
+663 NGQ
-678 KINGGTFSGAI
+678 INGGTFSGAI
-689 TGTGTIVEDAVVK
+689 TGTGTIATDAVK
-702 LTVSFHP
+702 LTVTFHP

-716 DQVTVDYG
+716 NPVTVDYG
-724 TTYLFP
+724 ATYLFP

-743 RWAIDSPDGDTT
+743 RWAIDSPDGNTT
-755 AVPGGGLTILRGTT
+755 SLPGGGLTIFQGTT
-769 AYAVWEDIPASTGG
+769 AYAVWEDIPASSGG

-793 VSTGKTGNG
+793 VSTGKTSNG

-809 TARRGDTVTITVKP
+809 TARRGDTVTVTVKP

-847 GSGKFAF
+847 GGGKFAF

-952 AASQGIVS
+952 TASQGIVS
-960 GISPTRFG
+960 GVSPTRFG

-1016 HITSGTGNGLFGT
+1016 HITSSTGNGLFGT
-1029 ENICTRAQIVT
+1029 EDPCTRAQIVT
-1040 FLFGLYKK
+1040 FLFGLYEK

>member
-23 NASAMQA
+23 NASAMQ
-30 MQIFV
+30 IFV
-35 KTLTGKTITLEVEPG
+35 KTLTGKHITLEVEPG
-50 DSISTVKTKI
+50 DSISAVKTKI
-60 QEKEGIPPDQQR
+60 QEKEGIPSDQQR
-72 LTYQGKLLEN
+72 LTYGGKLLEN
-82 DNETLADHNVQKD
+82 DNETLADHHVQKE
-95 STLHLTLRRSPGTA
+95 STLILTLRLPGTA
-109 ENPMKV
+109 ENLKSV
-115 LNKDELEAALM
+115 SDETALKAAVQTE
-126 IDDNYIQLANDI
+126 DSYIQLTGNID
-138 GLTSYLAV
+138 LTAPLEV
-146 TKNVTLD
+146 KKNVTLD
-153 LNGFVLDAQRKC
+153 LNGCVLNAGYRC
-165 QYVIRVYNGGNLTIV
+165 PVIRLYDEAKLIVV
-180 DSDPNKPH
+180 DSDPTKPH
-188 YFTVDENGLWTWNG
+188 YFTVDENGLWKWNG
-202 TDAATENK
+202 TDAATENE

-217 GNQWKANSP
+217 GGNSKASIYFS
-226 DGGSGG
+226 SGG
-232 GLVIEGNSSAEL
+232 GIVLNSNTSAEL

-256 GGGVYVVLGAS
+256 GGGVIVTTGAS
-267 FVLGDGESPARI
+267 FVLGDGSSPARI
-279 IGCTAMHD
+279 IGCTVSND
-287 GNSTDLYG
+287 STLMG
-295 GGVYVYTNHS
+295 GGVYVTAGTPGD
-305 ASSTFTMNPGAEIRS
+305 ASFTMNPGAEIRS
-320 CTVVSYSYYES
+320 CTVVSDSYSS
-331 GGGGVYV
+331 WNCGGGVFI
-338 TEQGVFT
+338 QDGIFT
-345 MNGGTISDCH
+345 MNGGTITDCH
-355 VKKSSIGRGGDGG
+355 VTEREATRRGG
-368 GVCLTGDATMNA
+368 GVCLTGGATMNA
-380 NGGEIKGCTAD
+380 NGGQITRCTARL
-391 QGGAAYND
+391 GGAAYNA
-399 GDTIQADANAK
+399 GGTIQADADAE

-417 VYNYGTISGGVFPG
+417 VYNYGTISGGVFPD
-431 DVTNQ
+431 DVTNLE
-436 KTATISGGTFTGA
+436 TATISGGTFTGA
-449 VTNEASFGYD
+449 VTNEAGFWYD
-459 SRGDTYLCQGKITG
+459 SRGDTYLRQGKITG
-473 GTFQGTVTNNGAVIE
+473 GTFQSTVTNNGACIE

-496 VNKTALDQNGNTLED
+496 VNKKALDQNGNTLKDSHGEL
-511 NDGKRAL
+511 AL

-525 FEGPV
+525 FEGTV
-530 TNDPSCTISGGSFT
+530 SNEQSCTISGG
-544 GDVTNREVAT
+544 
-554 ISGGTFNDT
+554 TFKST
-563 VTSEGYI
+563 VTSEGQLD
-570 ENGTFNGDVILNN
+570 NGTFNGDVILNN
-583 GGVAGGI
+583 GGVAGGV
-590 FNGNGTVNNKASYVA
+590 FNGTVNNKASYVA

-615 DFMLAGGTYK
+615 DFLLAGGTYH
-625 GKVTNNGTIGING
+625 G
-638 TFYGPVI
+638 
-645 NSKDINGGTFLDT
+645 T
-658 VTNNG
+658 VTNNT
-663 KINGGTFLDTVSNNG
+663 NGQ
-678 KINGGTFSGAI
+678 INGGTFSGAI
-689 TGTGTIVEDAVVK
+689 TGTGTIAADAVK
-702 LTVSFHP
+702 LTVTFHP
-709 NGGSGSM
+709 NGGSGTM
-716 DQVTVDYG
+716 DPVTVDYG
-724 TTYLFP
+724 ATYLFP

-743 RWAIDSPDGDTT
+743 CWAIDSPDGNTT
-755 AVPGGGLTILRGTT
+755 SLPGGGLTILRVTT
-769 AYAVWEDIPASTGG
+769 AYAVWEDIPASSGG

-854 TMPSGSVTV
+854 TMPGGSVTV

-960 GISPTRFG
+960 GVSPTRFG

-1040 FLFGLYKK
+1040 FLFGLYEK

>member
-23 NASAMQA
+23 NASAMQ
-30 MQIFV
+30 IFV

-50 DSISTVKTKI
+50 DSISAVKTKI
-60 QEKEGIPPDQQR
+60 QKKEGIPPANQQ

-95 STLHLTLRRSPGTA
+95 STLNLTLRLSPGTA
-109 ENPMKV
+109 ENSTDV
-115 LNKDELEAALM
+115 SDEAALKAAVQ
-126 IDDNYIQLANDI
+126 IDNNYIRLAGNID
-138 GLTSYLAV
+138 LTVPLEV
-146 TKNVTLD
+146 KKNVTLD
-153 LNGFVLDAQRKC
+153 LNGCVLNAGGRC
-165 QYVIRVYNGGNLTIV
+165 PVIQLCDEAKLIVV
-180 DSDPNKPH
+180 DSNPTKPH
-188 YFTVDENGLWTWNG
+188 YFTVDKNGLWKWND

-217 GNQWKANSP
+217 GGNSKASIYFS
-226 DGGSGG
+226 SGG
-232 GLVIEGNSSAEL
+232 GLVLDKNTSAEL
-244 LSGSIVGCTSDK
+244 RSGSIVGCTSDK
-256 GGGVYVVLGAS
+256 GGGVIVTTGAS
-267 FVLGDGESPARI
+267 FVLGDGSSPAHI
-279 IGCTAMHD
+279 IGCTVSGD
-287 GNSTDLYG
+287 STLMG
-295 GGVYVYTNHS
+295 GGVYVTAGTPGD
-305 ASSTFTMNPGAEIRS
+305 ASFTMNPGAEIRS
-320 CTVVSYSYYES
+320 CTVVSDSYRS
-331 GGGGVYV
+331 WNCGGGVYI
-338 TEQGVFT
+338 QDGIFT
-345 MNGGTISDCH
+345 MNGGTITYCH
-355 VKKSSIGRGGDGG
+355 VTEREATRRGG
-368 GVCLTGDATMNA
+368 GVYLTNSATMHV
-380 NGGEIKGCTAD
+380 NGGQITGCTAD
-391 QGGAAYND
+391 QGGAAYNA
-399 GDTIQADANAK
+399 GSTIQADADAK
-410 GTTFSGA
+410 GTSFSGA
-417 VYNYGTISGGVFPG
+417 VYNNGTISGGSFTG
-431 DVTNQ
+431 DVTNREV
-436 KTATISGGTFTGA
+436 ATISGGTFTGA
-449 VTNEASFGYD
+449 VTNEAGFGYD
-459 SRGDTYLCQGKITG
+459 SHADTYLRQGKITG

-496 VNKTALDQNGNTLED
+496 VNKTALDRNGNTLKDSHGEL
-511 NDGKRAL
+511 AL

-525 FEGPV
+525 FERPV
-530 TNDPSCTISGGSFT
+530 TNDPSCTISGG
-544 GDVTNREVAT
+544 
-554 ISGGTFNDT
+554 TFSDT

-583 GGVAGGI
+583 GGVTGGV
-590 FNGNGTVNNKASYVA
+590 FNGTVHNKASYVA
-605 DGTFNGDVIN
+605 DGTFNRDVIN
-615 DFMLAGGTYK
+615 DSLLAGGTYH
-625 GKVTNNGTIGING
+625 G
-638 TFYGPVI
+638 
-645 NSKDINGGTFLDT
+645 T
-658 VTNNG
+658 VTNNAR
-663 KINGGTFLDTVSNNG
+663 
-678 KINGGTFSGAI
+678 INGGTFSGAI
-689 TGTGTIVEDAVVK
+689 TGTGTIVPVAVK
-702 LTVSFHP
+702 LSVSFDP

-716 DQVTVDYG
+716 DPVTVDYG
-724 TTYLFP
+724 ATYLFP
-730 ENGFTAPEGKRFV
+730 ENGFTAPEGKRFAH
-743 RWAIDSPDGDTT
+743 WAIDSLDGDTT
-755 AVPGGGLTILRGTT
+755 AVPGGGLTILRVTT

-788 RTSYA
+788 RTSYS
-793 VSTGKTGNG
+793 VSTGKTGKTGNG

-823 DKGYTLETLTVT
+823 DKGYTLETLAVT

-847 GSGKFAF
+847 GGGKFAF

-912 CTRAQIVTFLWRAAG
+912 CTRAQIVTFLWQAAG

-934 LPFEDVAESSY
+934 LPSEDVAESSY

-1029 ENICTRAQIVT
+1029 EDLCTRAQIVT

>member
-23 NASAMQA
+23 NASAMQ
-30 MQIFV
+30 IFV
-35 KTLTGKTITLEVEPG
+35 KTLTGKHITLEVEPG
-50 DSISTVKTKI
+50 DYISTVKTKI
-60 QEKEGIPPDQQR
+60 QEKEGIPSDQQR
-72 LTYQGKLLEN
+72 LTYKGKELKG
-82 DNETLADHNVQKD
+82 DNETLADHNIQKD
-95 STLHLTLRRSPGTA
+95 STLNLTLRLSPGTV
-109 ENPMKV
+109 ENPTTV
-115 LNKDELEAALM
+115 SDETALKAAVQTE
-126 IDDNYIQLANDI
+126 DSYIR
-138 GLTSYLAV
+138 LTGNIHLTDYL
-146 TKNVTLD
+146 TIRKNVTLD
-153 LNGFVLDAQRKC
+153 LNGFVLNAQRKC
-165 QYVIRVYNGGNLTIV
+165 FYVIRICDGGKLTIV

-188 YFTVDENGLWTWNG
+188 YFTVDENNGLWTWNG
-202 TDAATENK
+202 TDEVTKNE

-217 GNQWKANSP
+217 GNQWKSGPLGAS
-226 DGGSGG
+226 SGG
-232 GLVIEGNSSAEL
+232 GIVLDRNSSAEL
-244 LSGSIVGCTSDK
+244 RSGSVVGCTSDK
-256 GGGVYVVLGAS
+256 GGGVYVPIGTS
-267 FVLGDGESPARI
+267 FVLGGGSSPARI
-279 IGCTAMHD
+279 IGCTAMSD
-287 GNSTDLYG
+287 GEVTDLCG

-320 CTVVSYSYYES
+320 CTVVSYGTVNY
-331 GGGGVYV
+331 GGGVYV
-338 TEQGVFT
+338 TEGGVFT
-345 MNGGTISDCH
+345 MNGGTITDCR
-355 VKKSSIGRGGDGG
+355 VKENSTGRNFDGG
-368 GVCLTGDATMNA
+368 GVYLDGGATMNA
-380 NGGEIKGCTAD
+380 NGGQITNCTAN
-391 QGGAAYND
+391 QGGAVYNANS
-399 GDTIQADANAK
+399 TIQADANAK
-410 GTTFSGA
+410 DRTTFSGAVYNYGTTFSGA
-417 VYNYGTISGGVFPG
+417 VYNYGTISGGVFTG

-436 KTATISGGTFTGA
+436 ETATISGGTFTGA
-449 VTNEASFGYD
+449 VTNNAGITYD
-459 SRGDTYLCQGKITG
+459 FQSQTNILSQGKITG
-473 GTFQGTVTNNGAVIE
+473 GTFQSTVTNNGACIE
-488 NGTFTGDL
+488 NGTFTGSV
-496 VNKTALDQNGNTLED
+496 VNKKALDRNGNTLED
-511 NDGKRAL
+511 SHGKSAL

-525 FEGPV
+525 FKGTVSNEL
-530 TNDPSCTISGGSFT
+530 NC
-544 GDVTNREVAT
+544 A
-554 ISGGTFNDT
+554 ISGGTFNGT
-563 VTSEGYI
+563 VTNKGDLK
-570 ENGTFNGDVILNN
+570 NGTFNGDVTNDQGGGIL
-583 GGVAGGI
+583 GGV
-590 FNGNGTVNNKASYVA
+590 FNGTVTNGEYVA
-605 DGTFNGDVIN
+605 NGTFNGNVIN
-615 DFMLAGGTYK
+615 NSVLADGTYKGTVTNNTNGKIDKGTFLGDVTNNGQINGGTYKGTVTNNAVLADGTYK
-625 GKVTNNGTIGING
+625 GKVTNNGQ
-638 TFYGPVI
+638 
-645 NSKDINGGTFLDT
+645 
-658 VTNNG
+658 
-663 KINGGTFLDTVSNNG
+663 
-678 KINGGTFSGAI
+678 INGGTFSGAI
-689 TGTGTIVEDAVVK
+689 TGTGTIAKDAVK
-702 LTVSFHP
+702 LTITFHS

-716 DQVTVDYG
+716 DPVTVDYG
-724 TTYLFP
+724 ATYLFP

-743 RWAIDSPDGDTT
+743 RWAIDSPDGNTT
-755 AVPGGGLTILRGTT
+755 SLPGGGLTIFQGTT
-769 AYAVWEDIPASTGG
+769 AYAVWEDIPASSGG

-809 TARRGDTVTITVKP
+809 TARRGDTVTVTVKP

-960 GISPTRFG
+960 GVSPTRFG

-1040 FLFGLYKK
+1040 FLFGLYEK

>member
-8 RTLTATVLCLSMLCM
+8 RTLTATVLCLSILCM
-23 NASAMQA
+23 NASA

-35 KTLTGKTITLEVEPG
+35 KTLTGKHITLEVEPG
-50 DSISTVKTKI
+50 DYISTVKTKI
-60 QEKEGIPPDQQR
+60 QKKEGIPPANQQ

-82 DNETLADHNVQKD
+82 DNETLADHHVQKD
-95 STLHLTLRRSPGTA
+95 STLHLTLRLSPGTA
-109 ENPMKV
+109 ENPTDV
-115 LNKDELEAALM
+115 SDEAALKAAVQ
-126 IDDNYIQLANDI
+126 IDNNYIRLSGNI
-138 GLTSYLAV
+138 ELTSYLAV

-165 QYVIRVYNGGNLTIV
+165 QYVIRVYDGGKLTIV

-188 YFTVDENGLWTWNG
+188 YFTVDENGRWKWNG
-202 TDAATENK
+202 TDEVTENK

-256 GGGVYVVLGAS
+256 GGGVYVTIGAS

-320 CTVVSYSYYES
+320 CTVVSYGYNN
-331 GGGGVYV
+331 GFGGGVCV
-338 TEQGVFT
+338 TDEAVFT
-345 MNGGTISDCH
+345 MNGGTITDCH
-355 VKKSSIGRGGDGG
+355 AKESSIGRDGIGG
-368 GVCLTGDATMNA
+368 GVYLDGGATMNA
-380 NGGEIKGCTAD
+380 NGGEITRCTAD
-391 QGGAAYND
+391 QGGAAYNA
-399 GDTIQADANAK
+399 GGTIQADADAE

-417 VYNYGTISGGVFPG
+417 VYNYGTISGGVFTG

-449 VTNEASFGYD
+449 VTNEAGFWYD
-459 SRGDTYLCQGKITG
+459 SRGDTYLRQGKITG
-473 GTFQGTVTNNGAVIE
+473 GTFQSTVTNNGAVIE

-496 VNKTALDQNGNTLED
+496 VNKKALDQNGNTLKDSHGEL
-511 NDGKRAL
+511 AL

-530 TNDPSCTISGGSFT
+530 TNDPSCTISGG
-544 GDVTNREVAT
+544 
-554 ISGGTFNDT
+554 TFKST

-570 ENGTFNGDVILNN
+570 ENGTYNGDVTNN
-583 GGVAGGI
+583 QSGGITGGI
-590 FNGNGTVNNKASYVA
+590 FNNGVVTNHEYIAN
-605 DGTFNGDVIN
+605 GIFNGDVIN
-615 DFMLAGGTYK
+615 NGVLADGTYK
-625 GKVTNNGTIGING
+625 GKVTNNGQ
-638 TFYGPVI
+638 
-645 NSKDINGGTFLDT
+645 
-658 VTNNG
+658 
-663 KINGGTFLDTVSNNG
+663 
-678 KINGGTFSGAI
+678 INGGTFSGAI
-689 TGTGTIVEDAVVK
+689 TGTGTIVEDAVKFSV
-702 LTVSFHP
+702 TFDP

-716 DQVTVDYG
+716 DPVTVDYG
-724 TTYLFP
+724 ATYLFP
-730 ENGFTAPEGKRFV
+730 ENGFTAPEGKRFAH
-743 RWAIDSPDGDTT
+743 WAIDSLDGDTT

-788 RTSYA
+788 RTSYS
-793 VSTGKTGNG
+793 VSTGKTGKTGNG

-847 GSGKFAF
+847 GGGKFAF

-934 LPFEDVAESSY
+934 LPFEDMAESSY

-952 AASQGIVS
+952 AASLGIVS

-982 YGAMGSPAVTGG
+982 YGAMGSPAVPGG

-1005 YAGPVAWAVKN
+1005 YAGPVAWAVEN

-1029 ENICTRAQIVT
+1029 EDPCTRAQIVT

>member
-23 NASAMQA
+23 NASAMQ
-30 MQIFV
+30 IFV
-35 KTLTGKTITLEVEPG
+35 KTLTGKTITLEVEPT
-50 DSISTVKTKI
+50 DSVSAVKTKI
-60 QEKEGIPPDQQR
+60 QENEGIPPDQQR

-95 STLHLTLRRSPGTA
+95 STLILTLRLPGTA
-109 ENPMKV
+109 ENLKSV
-115 LNKDELEAALM
+115 SDETALKAAVQTEDSYIRLSGN
-126 IDDNYIQLANDI
+126 IDLTAPLDI
-138 GLTSYLAV
+138 RE
-146 TKNVTLD
+146 NVTLD
-153 LNGFVLDAQRKC
+153 LNGCVLNAGYRC
-165 QYVIRVYNGGNLTIV
+165 PVIRLYDEAKLIVV
-180 DSDPNKPH
+180 DSDPTKPH
-188 YFTVDENGLWTWNG
+188 YFTVDENGLWKWNG
-202 TDAATENK
+202 TDAATENE

-217 GNQWKANSP
+217 GGNSKASIYFS
-226 DGGSGG
+226 SGG
-232 GLVIEGNSSAEL
+232 GIVLNSNTSAEL

-256 GGGVYVVLGAS
+256 GGGVIVTMGAS
-267 FVLGDGESPARI
+267 FVLGDGSSPAHI
-279 IGCTAMHD
+279 IGCTVSGD
-287 GNSTDLYG
+287 STLMG
-295 GGVYVYTNHS
+295 GGVYVTAGTPGD
-305 ASSTFTMNPGAEIRS
+305 ASFTMNPGAEIRS
-320 CTVVSYSYYES
+320 CTVVSDSYRS
-331 GGGGVYV
+331 WNCGGGVYI
-338 TEQGVFT
+338 QDGIFT
-345 MNGGTISDCH
+345 MNGGTITYCH
-355 VKKSSIGRGGDGG
+355 VTEREATRRG
-368 GVCLTGDATMNA
+368 GVCLTGGATMNA
-380 NGGEIKGCTAD
+380 NGGQITRCTAN
-391 QGGAAYND
+391 QGGAAYNA
-399 GDTIQADANAK
+399 GSTIQADANTK

-417 VYNYGTISGGVFPG
+417 VYNYGTISGGVFPD
-431 DVTNQ
+431 DVTNLE
-436 KTATISGGTFTGA
+436 TATISGGTFTGA
-449 VTNEASFGYD
+449 VTNEVALQYNNQ
-459 SRGDTYLCQGKITG
+459 SRTNILFQGKITG

-496 VNKTALDQNGNTLED
+496 VNKKALDQNGNTLMGD
-511 NDGKRAL
+511 DGKRAL

-525 FEGPV
+525 FERPV
-530 TNDPSCTISGGSFT
+530 TNELNC
-544 GDVTNREVAT
+544 A
-554 ISGGTFNDT
+554 ISGGTFKST
-563 VTSEGYI
+563 VTNKGDL
-570 ENGTFNGDVILNN
+570 ENGTFNGDVTNDQ
-583 GGVAGGI
+583 GGGITGGI
-590 FNGNGTVNNKASYVA
+590 FNNGVVTNHEYIAN
-605 DGTFNGDVIN
+605 GIFNGDVIN
-615 DFMLAGGTYK
+615 NGVLADGTYKK
-625 GKVTNNGTIGING
+625 GKVTNNGTIGIDG

-645 NSKDINGGTFLDT
+645 NNKVINGSTFLSDVTNNENGVISNGTFQGT

-663 KINGGTFLDTVSNNG
+663 Q
-678 KINGGTFSGAI
+678 INGGTFSGAI
-689 TGTGTIVEDAVVK
+689 TGQGTIAEDAVK
-702 LTVSFHP
+702 LSVSFDP

-716 DQVTVDYG
+716 DPVTVDYG
-724 TTYLFP
+724 ATYLFP
-730 ENGFTAPEGKRFV
+730 ENGFTAPEGKRFAH
-743 RWAIDSPDGDTT
+743 WAIDSLDGDTT
-755 AVPGGGLTILRGTT
+755 AVPGGGLTILRVTT

-788 RTSYA
+788 RTSYS
-793 VSTGKTGNG
+793 VSTGKTGKTGNG

-847 GSGKFAF
+847 GGGKFAF

-899 GGTDENHFSPDAS
+899 GGTDENHFSPDVS
-912 CTRAQIVTFLWRAAG
+912 CTRAQIVTFLWQAAG

-934 LPFEDVAESSY
+934 LPSEDVAESSY

-1029 ENICTRAQIVT
+1029 EDPCTRAQIVT
-1040 FLFGLYKK
+1040 FLFGLYQK

>member
-23 NASAMQA
+23 NASAMQ
-30 MQIFV
+30 IFV
-35 KTLTGKTITLEVEPG
+35 KTLTGKHITLEVEPG
-50 DSISTVKTKI
+50 DYISTVKTQI
-60 QEKEGIPPDQQR
+60 QKKEGIPPDQQQ

-95 STLHLTLRRSPGTA
+95 STLHLTLRLSPGTA
-109 ENPMKV
+109 ENSTDV
-115 LNKDELEAALM
+115 SDEAALKAAVQ
-126 IDDNYIQLANDI
+126 IDNNYIRLAGNID
-138 GLTSYLAV
+138 LTVPLEV
-146 TKNVTLD
+146 KKNVTLD
-153 LNGFVLDAQRKC
+153 LNGCVLNAGGRC
-165 QYVIRVYNGGNLTIV
+165 PVIQLCDEAKLIVV
-180 DSDPNKPH
+180 DSNPTKPH
-188 YFTVDENGLWTWNG
+188 YFTVDKNGLWKWND

-217 GNQWKANSP
+217 GGNSKASIYFS
-226 DGGSGG
+226 SGG
-232 GLVIEGNSSAEL
+232 GLVLDKNTSAEL
-244 LSGSIVGCTSDK
+244 RSGSIVGCTSDK
-256 GGGVYVVLGAS
+256 GGGVIVTKGAS
-267 FVLGDGESPARI
+267 FVLGDGSSPARI
-279 IGCTAMHD
+279 IGCTVSND
-287 GNSTDLYG
+287 STLMG
-295 GGVYVYTNHS
+295 GGVYVTANTQGD
-305 ASSTFTMNPGAEIRS
+305 ASFTMNPGAEIRS
-320 CTVVSYSYYES
+320 CTVVSDSYSS
-331 GGGGVYV
+331 WNCGGGVFI
-338 TEQGVFT
+338 QDGIFT
-345 MNGGTISDCH
+345 MNGGTITDCH
-355 VKKSSIGRGGDGG
+355 IAERDATTRCGG
-368 GVCLTGDATMNA
+368 GVYLTNSATMHA
-380 NGGEIKGCTAD
+380 NGGQITGCTAD

-399 GDTIQADANAK
+399 GGTIQADTNAK

-417 VYNYGTISGGVFPG
+417 VCNNYGTISGGVFTG

-473 GTFQGTVTNNGAVIE
+473 GTFEGAVTNNGAVIE
-488 NGTFTGDL
+488 NGTFTGT
-496 VNKTALDQNGNTLED
+496 VINKKALGQNGNTLEG
-511 NDGKRAL
+511 NDKKPAL

-530 TNDPSCTISGGSFT
+530 TNDPSCTISGG
-544 GDVTNREVAT
+544 
-554 ISGGTFNDT
+554 TFKST

-570 ENGTFNGDVILNN
+570 EN
-583 GGVAGGI
+583 
-590 FNGNGTVNNKASYVA
+590 
-605 DGTFNGDVIN
+605 
-615 DFMLAGGTYK
+615 
-625 GKVTNNGTIGING
+625 
-638 TFYGPVI
+638 
-645 NSKDINGGTFLDT
+645 
-658 VTNNG
+658 
-663 KINGGTFLDTVSNNG
+663 GTFLDTVSNNG

-689 TGTGTIVEDAVVK
+689 TGTGNIAADAVVK

-709 NGGSGSM
+709 NGGSGTM
-716 DQVTVDYG
+716 DPVTVDYG
-724 TTYLFP
+724 ATYLFP
-730 ENGFTAPEGKRFV
+730 ENGFTAPEGKRFAH
-743 RWAIDSPDGDTT
+743 WAIDSLDGDTT

-788 RTSYA
+788 RTSYS
-793 VSTGKTGNG
+793 VSTGKTGKTGNG

-847 GSGKFAF
+847 GGGKFAF

-912 CTRAQIVTFLWRAAG
+912 CTRAQIVTFLWQAAG

-934 LPFEDVAESSY
+934 LPSEDVAESSY

-1005 YAGPVAWAVKN
+1005 YAGPVAWAVEN

-1029 ENICTRAQIVT
+1029 ENTCTRAQIVT

>member
-23 NASAMQA
+23 SASAMQA
-30 MQIFV
+30 IQIFV

-50 DSISTVKTKI
+50 DYISTVKTKI
-60 QEKEGIPPDQQR
+60 QEQEGIPPDQQQ
-72 LTYQGKLLEN
+72 LTYRGKLLEN
-82 DNETLADHNVQKD
+82 DNETLADYNIQKE
-95 STLHLTLRRSPGTA
+95 STLILKLRLPGTA
-109 ENPMKV
+109 ENLKSV
-115 LNKDELEAALM
+115 SDETALKAAVQTENAYIRLTGN
-126 IDDNYIQLANDI
+126 ID
-138 GLTSYLAV
+138 LTDYL
-146 TKNVTLD
+146 TIRKNVTLD
-153 LNGFVLDAQRKC
+153 LNGFVLNAQRKC
-165 QYVIRVYNGGNLTIV
+165 FYVIRICDGGKLTIV
-180 DSDPNKPH
+180 DSNPNKPH
-188 YFTVDENGLWTWNG
+188 YFTVDENNGLWTWNG
-202 TDAATENK
+202 TDEVTKNE
-210 VLGGIIT
+210 VLGGVIT
-217 GNQWKANSP
+217 GNQWKSGSLGAS
-226 DGGSGG
+226 SGG
-232 GLVIEGNSSAEL
+232 GIVLDRNSSAEL
-244 LSGSIVGCTSDK
+244 LSGSVVGCTSDK
-256 GGGVYVVLGAS
+256 GGGVYVPIGTS
-267 FVLGDGESPARI
+267 FVLGGGSSPARI
-279 IGCTAMHD
+279 IGCTAMSD
-287 GNSTDLYG
+287 GEVTDLCG

-320 CTVVSYSYYES
+320 CTVVSDEKTNF
-331 GGGGVYV
+331 GINCGGGVYV
-338 TEQGVFT
+338 TEGGVFT
-345 MNGGTISDCH
+345 MNGGTITDCR
-355 VKKSSIGRGGDGG
+355 VKENSTGRNFDGG
-368 GVCLTGDATMNA
+368 GVYLDGGATMNA
-380 NGGEIKGCTAD
+380 NGGQITNCTAN
-391 QGGAAYND
+391 QGGAVYNANS
-399 GDTIQADANAK
+399 TIQADANAK
-410 GTTFSGA
+410 DRTTFSDA

-436 KTATISGGTFTGA
+436 ETATISGGTFTGA
-449 VTNEASFGYD
+449 VTNNAGITYD
-459 SRGDTYLCQGKITG
+459 FQSQTNILSQGKITG
-473 GTFQGTVTNNGAVIE
+473 GDFQCLVTNNGASIE

-496 VNKTALDQNGNTLED
+496 VNKKALDQSGKTLED

-525 FEGPV
+525 FEGTV
-530 TNDPSCTISGGSFT
+530 TNDASCTIS
-544 GDVTNREVAT
+544 N
-554 ISGGTFNDT
+554 GTFNGT
-563 VTSEGYI
+563 VTNKGDL
-570 ENGTFNGDVILNN
+570 ENGTFNGDVILDN
-583 GGVAGGI
+583 GGVSGGV
-590 FNGNGTVNNKASYVA
+590 FKGTVNNNAAYVA
-605 DGTFNGDVIN
+605 DGTFKGDVIN
-615 DFMLAGGTYK
+615 NFLLAGGTYHGTVTNNTNGKIDEGTFLDTVTNNGQINGGTYKGNVINNAVLADGTYK
-625 GKVTNNGTIGING
+625 GKVTNNGQ
-638 TFYGPVI
+638 
-645 NSKDINGGTFLDT
+645 
-658 VTNNG
+658 
-663 KINGGTFLDTVSNNG
+663 
-678 KINGGTFSGAI
+678 INGGTFSGAI
-689 TGTGTIVEDAVVK
+689 TGTGTIAKEAVK
-702 LTVSFHP
+702 LTVSFDP

-716 DQVTVDYG
+716 APVTVDYG
-724 TTYLFP
+724 ATYLFP

-743 RWAIDSPDGDTT
+743 RWAIDSPDGNTT
-755 AVPGGGLTILRGTT
+755 SLPGGGLTIFQGTT
-769 AYAVWEDIPASTGG
+769 AYAVWEDIPASSGG

-854 TMPSGSVTV
+854 TMPGGSVTV

-960 GISPTRFG
+960 GVSPTRFG

-1040 FLFGLYKK
+1040 FLFGLYEK

>member
-23 NASAMQA
+23 SASAMQA

-50 DSISTVKTKI
+50 DYISTVKTKI
-60 QEKEGIPPDQQR
+60 QEQEGIPPDQQQ
-72 LTYQGKLLEN
+72 LTYRGKLLEN
-82 DNETLADHNVQKD
+82 DNETLADYNIQKE
-95 STLHLTLRRSPGTA
+95 STLILKLRLPGTA
-109 ENPMKV
+109 ENLKSV
-115 LNKDELEAALM
+115 SDETALKAAVQTENAYIRLTGN
-126 IDDNYIQLANDI
+126 ID
-138 GLTSYLAV
+138 LTDYL
-146 TKNVTLD
+146 TIRKNVTLD
-153 LNGFVLDAQRKC
+153 LNGFVLNAQRKC
-165 QYVIRVYNGGNLTIV
+165 FYVIRICDGGKLTIV
-180 DSDPNKPH
+180 DSNPNKPH
-188 YFTVDENGLWTWNG
+188 YFTVDENNGLWTWNG
-202 TDAATENK
+202 TDEVTKNE
-210 VLGGIIT
+210 VLGGVIT
-217 GNQWKANSP
+217 GNQWKSGSLGAS
-226 DGGSGG
+226 SGG
-232 GLVIEGNSSAEL
+232 GIVLDRNSSAEL
-244 LSGSIVGCTSDK
+244 LSGSVVGCTSDK
-256 GGGVYVVLGAS
+256 GGGVYVPIGTS
-267 FVLGDGESPARI
+267 FVLGGGSSPARI
-279 IGCTAMHD
+279 IGCTAMSD
-287 GNSTDLYG
+287 GEVTDLCG

-320 CTVVSYSYYES
+320 CTVVSDEKTNF
-331 GGGGVYV
+331 GINCGGGVYV
-338 TEQGVFT
+338 TEGGVFT
-345 MNGGTISDCH
+345 MNGGTITDCR
-355 VKKSSIGRGGDGG
+355 VKENSTGRNFDGG
-368 GVCLTGDATMNA
+368 GVYLDGGATMNA
-380 NGGEIKGCTAD
+380 NGGQITNCTAN
-391 QGGAAYND
+391 QGGAVYNANS
-399 GDTIQADANAK
+399 TIQADANAK
-410 GTTFSGA
+410 DRTTFSDA

-436 KTATISGGTFTGA
+436 ETATISGGTFTGA
-449 VTNEASFGYD
+449 VTNNAGITYD
-459 SRGDTYLCQGKITG
+459 FQSQTNILSQGKITG
-473 GTFQGTVTNNGAVIE
+473 GDFQCLVTNNGASIE
-488 NGTFTGDL
+488 NGTFTGK
-496 VNKTALDQNGNTLED
+496 VTNQMALNADGTVLED
-511 NDGKRAL
+511 SLGNKSP

-530 TNDPSCTISGGSFT
+530 TNDPSCTISGG
-544 GDVTNREVAT
+544 
-554 ISGGTFNDT
+554 TFKST

-583 GGVAGGI
+583 GGVTGGI
-590 FNGNGTVNNKASYVA
+590 FNGTVNNKASYVA
-605 DGTFNGDVIN
+605 DGTFNGNVIN
-615 DFMLAGGTYK
+615 DFLLAGGTYH
-625 GKVTNNGTIGING
+625 G
-638 TFYGPVI
+638 
-645 NSKDINGGTFLDT
+645 T
-658 VTNNG
+658 VTNNT
-663 KINGGTFLDTVSNNG
+663 NGQ
-678 KINGGTFSGAI
+678 INGGTFSGAI
-689 TGTGTIVEDAVVK
+689 TGTGTIAENAVK
-702 LTVSFHP
+702 LTVTFHP
-709 NGGSGSM
+709 NGGSGAM
-716 DQVTVDYG
+716 DTMTVAYG
-724 TTYLFP
+724 ETVIFP
-730 ENGFTAPEGKRFV
+730 ENGFTAPEGKRFAH
-743 RWAIDSPDGDTT
+743 WAIDSPDGNTT
-755 AVPGGGLTILRGTT
+755 SLPGGGLTIFQGTT
-769 AYAVWEDIPASTGG
+769 AYAVWEDIPASSGG

-809 TARRGDTVTITVKP
+809 TARRGDTVTVTVKP

-960 GISPTRFG
+960 GVSPTRFG

-1040 FLFGLYKK
+1040 FLFGLYEK

>member
-23 NASAMQA
+23 NASAMQ
-30 MQIFV
+30 IFV
-35 KTLTGKTITLEVEPG
+35 KTLTGKHITLEVEPG
-50 DSISTVKTKI
+50 DYISTVKTKI
-60 QEKEGIPPDQQR
+60 QEKEGIPSDQQQ

-82 DNETLADHNVQKD
+82 DNETLADYNVQKD
-95 STLHLTLRRSPGTA
+95 STLHLTLRLSPGTA
-109 ENPMKV
+109 ENPTDV
-115 LNKDELEAALM
+115 SGEAALKAAVQ
-126 IDDNYIQLANDI
+126 IDNNYIRLSGNID
-138 GLTSYLAV
+138 LTDYL
-146 TKNVTLD
+146 TIRKNVTLD
-153 LNGFVLDAQRKC
+153 LNGFVLNAQRKC
-165 QYVIRVYNGGNLTIV
+165 QYVIRVYDGGNLTIV

-188 YFTVDENGLWTWNG
+188 YFTVDENSGLWTWDPN
-202 TDAATENK
+202 ATSGNE

-232 GLVIEGNSSAEL
+232 GLLIERNSSAEL

-256 GGGVYVVLGAS
+256 GGGVHVTIGVSFALG
-267 FVLGDGESPARI
+267 GGRSPACI
-279 IGCTAMHD
+279 IGCTAMRD
-287 GNSTDLYG
+287 GTADQLYG

-320 CTVVSYSYYES
+320 CTVVSYGYNN
-331 GGGGVYV
+331 GFGGGVCV
-338 TEQGVFT
+338 TDEAVFT
-345 MNGGTISDCH
+345 MNGGTITDCH
-355 VKKSSIGRGGDGG
+355 AKESSIGRDGIGG
-368 GVCLTGDATMNA
+368 GVYLTNSATMHA
-380 NGGEIKGCTAD
+380 NGGQITGCTAD

-399 GDTIQADANAK
+399 GGTIQADANAK

-417 VYNYGTISGGVFPG
+417 VCNNYGTISGGVFTG

-473 GTFQGTVTNNGAVIE
+473 GTFKGAVTNNGAVIE
-488 NGTFTGDL
+488 NGTFTGT
-496 VNKTALDQNGNTLED
+496 VINKKALGQNGNTLEG
-511 NDGKRAL
+511 NDKKPAL

-530 TNDPSCTISGGSFT
+530 TNDPGCTISGGSFT

-583 GGVAGGI
+583 GGVAGGV
-590 FNGNGTVNNKASYVA
+590 FNDGTVNNKASYVA

-663 KINGGTFLDTVSNNG
+663 Q
-678 KINGGTFSGAI
+678 INGGTFSGAI

-702 LTVSFHP
+702 LTVSFDP

-716 DQVTVDYG
+716 DPVTVDYG
-724 TTYLFP
+724 ATYLFP
-730 ENGFTAPEGKRFV
+730 ENGFTAPEGKRFAH
-743 RWAIDSPDGDTT
+743 WAIDSLDGDTT
-755 AVPGGGLTILRGTT
+755 AVPGGGLPILRGTT

-788 RTSYA
+788 RTSYS
-793 VSTGKTGNG
+793 VSTGKTGKTGNG

-809 TARRGDTVTITVKP
+809 TARRGDTVIITVKP

-847 GSGKFAF
+847 GGGKFAF

-912 CTRAQIVTFLWRAAG
+912 CTRAQIVTFLWQAAG

-934 LPFEDVAESSY
+934 LPSEDVAESSY

>member
-23 NASAMQA
+23 NASAMQ
-30 MQIFV
+30 IFV

-50 DSISTVKTKI
+50 DSISAVKTKI
-60 QEKEGIPPDQQR
+60 QKKEGIPPANQQ

-82 DNETLADHNVQKD
+82 DNETLADHHVQKE
-95 STLHLTLRRSPGTA
+95 STLHLKLRLSPGTV
-109 ENPMKV
+109 ENSTDV
-115 LNKDELEAALM
+115 SDEAALKAAVQTE
-126 IDDNYIQLANDI
+126 DSYIQLTGNI
-138 GLTSYLAV
+138 ELTSYLAV

-165 QYVIRVYNGGNLTIV
+165 QYVIRVYDGGNLTIV
-180 DSDPNKPH
+180 DSDPTKPH
-188 YFTVDENGLWTWNG
+188 YFTADENSGLWTWDPN
-202 TDAATENK
+202 ATSGNE

-217 GNQWKANSP
+217 GNQWKANSL

-473 GTFQGTVTNNGAVIE
+473 GTFQGTVTNNGASIE

-496 VNKTALDQNGNTLED
+496 VNKKALDQNGNTLKDSHGEL
-511 NDGKRAL
+511 AL

-583 GGVAGGI
+583 GGVAGGV
-590 FNGNGTVNNKASYVA
+590 FNGTVHNKASYVD

-615 DFMLAGGTYK
+615 DSLLAGGTYH
-625 GKVTNNGTIGING
+625 G
-638 TFYGPVI
+638 
-645 NSKDINGGTFLDT
+645 T
-658 VTNNG
+658 VTNNTKG
-663 KINGGTFLDTVSNNG
+663 Q
-678 KINGGTFSGAI
+678 INGGTFSGAI
-689 TGTGTIVEDAVVK
+689 TGTGTIVPVAVK
-702 LTVSFHP
+702 LSVSFDP
-709 NGGSGSM
+709 NGGSGTM
-716 DQVTVDYG
+716 DPVTVDYG
-724 TTYLFP
+724 ATYLFP
-730 ENGFTAPEGKRFV
+730 ENGFTAPEGKRFAH
-743 RWAIDSPDGDTT
+743 WAIDSLDGGTT

-769 AYAVWEDIPASTGG
+769 AYAVWEDIPASSGG

-793 VSTGKTGNG
+793 VSTGKTGKTGNG

-847 GSGKFAF
+847 GGGKFAF

-912 CTRAQIVTFLWRAAG
+912 CTRAQIVTFLWQAAG

-934 LPFEDVAESSY
+934 LPSEDVAESSY

-960 GISPTRFG
+960 GVSPTRFG

-1029 ENICTRAQIVT
+1029 EDPCTRAQIVT

>member
-1 MKKKRLF
+1 MKAAVQTEDSYIRLSGNID
-8 RTLTATVLCLSMLCM
+8 LTAPL
-23 NASAMQA
+23 
-30 MQIFV
+30 
-35 KTLTGKTITLEVEPG
+35 
-50 DSISTVKTKI
+50 
-60 QEKEGIPPDQQR
+60 
-72 LTYQGKLLEN
+72 
-82 DNETLADHNVQKD
+82 
-95 STLHLTLRRSPGTA
+95 
-109 ENPMKV
+109 
-115 LNKDELEAALM
+115 
-126 IDDNYIQLANDI
+126 DI
-138 GLTSYLAV
+138 RE
-146 TKNVTLD
+146 NVTLD
-153 LNGFVLDAQRKC
+153 LNGCVLNAGYRC
-165 QYVIRVYNGGNLTIV
+165 PVIRLYDEAKLIVV
-180 DSDPNKPH
+180 DSDPTKPH
-188 YFTVDENGLWTWNG
+188 YFTVDENGLWKWNG
-202 TDAATENK
+202 TDAATENE

-217 GNQWKANSP
+217 GGNSKASIYFS
-226 DGGSGG
+226 SGG
-232 GLVIEGNSSAEL
+232 GIVLNSNTSAEL

-256 GGGVYVVLGAS
+256 GGGVIVTMGAS
-267 FVLGDGESPARI
+267 FVLGDGRSPARI
-279 IGCTAMHD
+279 IGCTVSND
-287 GNSTDLYG
+287 STLMG
-295 GGVYVYTNHS
+295 GGVYVTAGTPGD
-305 ASSTFTMNPGAEIRS
+305 ASFTMNPSAEIRS
-320 CTVVSYSYYES
+320 CTVVSHSYRS
-331 GGGGVYV
+331 WNCGGGVFI
-338 TEQGVFT
+338 QDGIFT
-345 MNGGTISDCH
+345 MNGGTITDCH
-355 VKKSSIGRGGDGG
+355 IAERDATTRCGG
-368 GVCLTGDATMNA
+368 GVCLTGGATMNA
-380 NGGEIKGCTAD
+380 NGGQITRCTAN
-391 QGGAAYND
+391 QGGAVYND
-399 GDTIQADANAK
+399 GTIQTDANAD

-417 VYNYGTISGGVFPG
+417 VYNNGTISGGVFPG

-449 VTNEASFGYD
+449 VTNEAGLNYD
-459 SRGDTYLCQGKITG
+459 LDSNSNLLCQGKITG

-496 VNKTALDQNGNTLED
+496 VNKTALDRNGNTLKDSHGEL
-511 NDGKRAL
+511 AL

-583 GGVAGGI
+583 GGV
-590 FNGNGTVNNKASYVA
+590 FNGTVHNKASYVD

-615 DFMLAGGTYK
+615 DSILAGGTYH
-625 GKVTNNGTIGING
+625 G
-638 TFYGPVI
+638 
-645 NSKDINGGTFLDT
+645 T
-658 VTNNG
+658 VTNN
-663 KINGGTFLDTVSNNG
+663 VQ
-678 KINGGTFSGAI
+678 INGGTFSGAI
-689 TGTGTIVEDAVVK
+689 TGTGTIVPVAVK
-702 LTVSFHP
+702 LSVSFDP
-709 NGGSGSM
+709 NGGSGTM
-716 DQVTVDYG
+716 APVTVDYG
-724 TTYLFP
+724 ATYLFP
-730 ENGFTAPEGKRFV
+730 ENGFTAPEGKRFAH
-743 RWAIDSPDGDTT
+743 WAIDSLDGDTT
-755 AVPGGGLTILRGTT
+755 AVPGGGLTILRVTT

-788 RTSYA
+788 RTSYS

-847 GSGKFAF
+847 GGGKFAF

-868 EDNSILNFFVDV
+868 EDNSVLNFFVDV

-912 CTRAQIVTFLWRAAG
+912 CTRAQIVTFLWQAAG

-1029 ENICTRAQIVT
+1029 EDPCTRAQIVT
-1040 FLFGLYKK
+1040 FLFGLYEK

>member
-23 NASAMQA
+23 NASAMQ
-30 MQIFV
+30 IFV
-35 KTLTGKTITLEVEPG
+35 KTLTGKTITLDVEPG
-50 DSISTVKTKI
+50 DYISTVKTKI
-60 QEKEGIPPDQQR
+60 QEKEGIPPDQQQ
-72 LTYQGKLLEN
+72 LTYNGKLLEN

-95 STLHLTLRRSPGTA
+95 STLHLKLRLSPSTA
-109 ENPMKV
+109 ENLKSV
-115 LNKDELEAALM
+115 SDETALKAAVQTEDSYIRLSGNIDLTTPLE
-126 IDDNYIQLANDI
+126 
-138 GLTSYLAV
+138 V
-146 TKNVTLD
+146 EKNVTLD
-153 LNGFVLDAQRKC
+153 LNGCVLNAGYRC
-165 QYVIRVYNGGNLTIV
+165 PVIRLYDKAKLIV
-180 DSDPNKPH
+180 VDNNPTKPH
-188 YFTVDENGLWTWNG
+188 YFTVDKNNGLWKWDP
-202 TDAATENK
+202 DATSGNE
-210 VLGGIIT
+210 VRGGIIT
-217 GNQWKANSP
+217 GGNSA
-226 DGGSGG
+226 GFSSGG
-232 GLVIEGNSSAEL
+232 GIVLNSNTSAEL
-244 LSGSIVGCTSDK
+244 RSGSIVGCTSDK
-256 GGGVYVVLGAS
+256 GGGVVVTMESS
-267 FVLGDGESPARI
+267 FVLGDGSSPARI
-279 IGCTAMHD
+279 IGCTV
-287 GNSTDLYG
+287 GNDSQLVG
-295 GGVYVYTNHS
+295 GGVYVTAGTPGD
-305 ASSTFTMNPGAEIRS
+305 ASFTMNPGAEIRS
-320 CTVVSYSYYES
+320 CTVVSDSYSS
-331 GGGGVYV
+331 WNCGGGVFI
-338 TEQGVFT
+338 QDGIFT
-345 MNGGTISDCH
+345 MNGGTITDCH
-355 VKKSSIGRGGDGG
+355 VTEREATRRGG
-368 GVCLTGDATMNA
+368 GVCLTGGATMNA
-380 NGGEIKGCTAD
+380 NGGQITRCTARL
-391 QGGAAYND
+391 GGAAYNA
-399 GDTIQADANAK
+399 GGTIQADADAE

-417 VYNYGTISGGVFPG
+417 VYNYGTISGGVFPD
-431 DVTNQ
+431 DVTNLE
-436 KTATISGGTFTGA
+436 TATISGGTFTGA
-449 VTNEASFGYD
+449 VRNEVGFGYD
-459 SRGDTYLCQGKITG
+459 SHGDTYLCQGKITG
-473 GTFQGTVTNNGAVIE
+473 GTFEGAVTNNGAVIE
-488 NGTFTGDL
+488 SGTFTGT
-496 VNKTALDQNGNTLED
+496 VINKKALGQNGNTLEG
-511 NDGKRAL
+511 NDKKPAL

-590 FNGNGTVNNKASYVA
+590 FNGTVNNKASYVA
-605 DGTFNGDVIN
+605 DGTFNRDVIN
-615 DFMLAGGTYK
+615 DFTLAGGTYH
-625 GKVTNNGTIGING
+625 G
-638 TFYGPVI
+638 
-645 NSKDINGGTFLDT
+645 T

-663 KINGGTFLDTVSNNG
+663 Q
-678 KINGGTFSGAI
+678 INGGTFSGAI
-689 TGTGTIVEDAVVK
+689 TGTGTIVPVAVK
-702 LTVSFHP
+702 LSVSFDP
-709 NGGSGSM
+709 NGGSGTM
-716 DQVTVDYG
+716 DTVTVDYG
-724 TTYLFP
+724 ATYLFP

-743 RWAIDSPDGDTT
+743 RWAIDSPDGNTT
-755 AVPGGGLTILRGTT
+755 SLPGGGLTIFQGTT
-769 AYAVWEDIPASTGG
+769 AYAVWEDIPASSGG

-788 RTSYA
+788 RTSYS

-847 GSGKFAF
+847 GGGKFAF
-854 TMPSGSVTV
+854 TMPGGSVTV

-960 GISPTRFG
+960 GVSPTRFG

-994 SGFLDVDSGAY
+994 SAFLDVDSGAY

-1040 FLFGLYKK
+1040 FLFGLYEK

>member
-23 NASAMQA
+23 NASAMQ
-30 MQIFV
+30 IFV

-50 DSISTVKTKI
+50 DSISAVKTKI
-60 QEKEGIPPDQQR
+60 QKKEGIPPANQQ

-82 DNETLADHNVQKD
+82 DNETLADHHVQKE
-95 STLHLTLRRSPGTA
+95 STLHLKLRLSPGTV
-109 ENPMKV
+109 ENSTDV
-115 LNKDELEAALM
+115 SDEAALKAAVQTE
-126 IDDNYIQLANDI
+126 DSYIQLTGNI
-138 GLTSYLAV
+138 ELTSYLAV

-165 QYVIRVYNGGNLTIV
+165 QYVIRVYDGGNLTIV
-180 DSDPNKPH
+180 DSDPTKPH
-188 YFTVDENGLWTWNG
+188 YFTADENSGLWTWDPN
-202 TDAATENK
+202 ATSGNE

-217 GNQWKANSP
+217 GNQWKANSL

-473 GTFQGTVTNNGAVIE
+473 GTFQGTVTNNGASIE

-496 VNKTALDQNGNTLED
+496 VNKKALDQNGNTLKDSHGEL
-511 NDGKRAL
+511 AL

-583 GGVAGGI
+583 GGVAGGV
-590 FNGNGTVNNKASYVA
+590 FNGTVHNKASYVD

-615 DFMLAGGTYK
+615 DSLLAGGTYH
-625 GKVTNNGTIGING
+625 G
-638 TFYGPVI
+638 
-645 NSKDINGGTFLDT
+645 T
-658 VTNNG
+658 VTNNTKG
-663 KINGGTFLDTVSNNG
+663 Q
-678 KINGGTFSGAI
+678 INGGTFSGAI
-689 TGTGTIVEDAVVK
+689 TGTGTIVPVAVK
-702 LTVSFHP
+702 LSVSFDP
-709 NGGSGSM
+709 NGGSGTM
-716 DQVTVDYG
+716 DPVTVDYG
-724 TTYLFP
+724 ATYLFP
-730 ENGFTAPEGKRFV
+730 ENGFTAPEGKRFAH
-743 RWAIDSPDGDTT
+743 WAIDSLDGGTT

-769 AYAVWEDIPASTGG
+769 AYAVWEDIPASSGG

-793 VSTGKTGNG
+793 VSTGKTGKTGNG

-847 GSGKFAF
+847 GGGKFAF

-912 CTRAQIVTFLWRAAG
+912 CTRAQIVTFMWRAAG

-934 LPFEDVAESSY
+934 LPSEDVAESSY

-960 GISPTRFG
+960 GVSPTRFG

-1029 ENICTRAQIVT
+1029 EDPCTRAQIVT

>member
-23 NASAMQA
+23 NASAMQ
-30 MQIFV
+30 IFV
-35 KTLTGKTITLEVEPG
+35 KTLTGKTITLEVEPT
-50 DSISTVKTKI
+50 DSVSAVKTKI

-72 LTYQGKLLEN
+72 LIFAGKQLE
-82 DNETLADHNVQKD
+82 DNRTLSDYNIQKE
-95 STLHLTLRRSPGTA
+95 STLNLTLRLSPGTA
-109 ENPMKV
+109 ENLKSV
-115 LNKDELEAALM
+115 SDETALKAAVQTEDSYIRLSGN
-126 IDDNYIQLANDI
+126 IDLTAPLDI
-138 GLTSYLAV
+138 RE
-146 TKNVTLD
+146 NVTLD
-153 LNGFVLDAQRKC
+153 LNGCVLNAGYRC
-165 QYVIRVYNGGNLTIV
+165 PVIRLYDEAKLIVV
-180 DSDPNKPH
+180 DSDPTKPH
-188 YFTVDENGLWTWNG
+188 YFTVDENGLWKWNG
-202 TDAATENK
+202 TDAATENE

-217 GNQWKANSP
+217 GGNSKASIYFS
-226 DGGSGG
+226 SGG
-232 GLVIEGNSSAEL
+232 GIVLNSNTSAEL

-256 GGGVYVVLGAS
+256 GGGVIVTTGAS
-267 FVLGDGESPARI
+267 FVLGDGSSPARI
-279 IGCTAMHD
+279 IGCTVSND
-287 GNSTDLYG
+287 STLMG
-295 GGVYVYTNHS
+295 GGVYVTAGTPGD
-305 ASSTFTMNPGAEIRS
+305 ASFTMNPGAEIRS
-320 CTVVSYSYYES
+320 CTVVSDSYSS
-331 GGGGVYV
+331 WNCGGGVFI
-338 TEQGVFT
+338 QDGIFT
-345 MNGGTISDCH
+345 MNGGTITDCH
-355 VKKSSIGRGGDGG
+355 VTEREATRRGG
-368 GVCLTGDATMNA
+368 GVCLTGGATMNA
-380 NGGEIKGCTAD
+380 NGGQITRCTARL
-391 QGGAAYND
+391 GGAAYNA
-399 GDTIQADANAK
+399 GGTIQADADAE

-417 VYNYGTISGGVFPG
+417 VYNYGTISGGVFPD
-431 DVTNQ
+431 DVTNLE
-436 KTATISGGTFTGA
+436 TATISGGTFTGA
-449 VTNEASFGYD
+449 VTNEAGLNYD
-459 SRGDTYLCQGKITG
+459 LDSYSNLLCQGKITG
-473 GTFQGTVTNNGAVIE
+473 GTFEGAVTNNGAVIE

-496 VNKTALDQNGNTLED
+496 VNKKALDQNGNTLKGD
-511 NDGKRAL
+511 DDKPAL
-518 GLISGGT
+518 G
-525 FEGPV
+525 
-530 TNDPSCTISGGSFT
+530 
-544 GDVTNREVAT
+544 T
-554 ISGGTFNDT
+554 ISGGTFNGT
-563 VTSEGYI
+563 VTNKGDL
-570 ENGTFNGDVILNN
+570 ENGTFNGDVTNDQGGGIL
-583 GGVAGGI
+583 GGI
-590 FNGNGTVNNKASYVA
+590 FNGVVTNHEYIANGI
-605 DGTFNGDVIN
+605 FNGDVIN
-615 DFMLAGGTYK
+615 NGVLADGTYKK
-625 GKVTNNGTIGING
+625 GKVTNNGTIGIDG

-645 NSKDINGGTFLDT
+645 NNKVINGSTFLSDVTNNENGVISNGTFQGT

-663 KINGGTFLDTVSNNG
+663 Q
-678 KINGGTFSGAI
+678 INGGTFSGAI
-689 TGTGTIVEDAVVK
+689 TGQGTIAEDAVK
-702 LTVSFHP
+702 LSVSFDP

-716 DQVTVDYG
+716 DPVTVDYG
-724 TTYLFP
+724 ATYLFP

-743 RWAIDSPDGDTT
+743 RWAIDSPDGNTT
-755 AVPGGGLTILRGTT
+755 SLPGGGLTIFQGTT
-769 AYAVWEDIPASTGG
+769 AYAVWEDIPASSGG

-793 VSTGKTGNG
+793 VSTGKTDNG
-802 TLSLSDT
+802 ALSLSDT

-823 DKGYTLETLTVT
+823 DKGYILETLTVT

-847 GSGKFAF
+847 GGGKFAF

-934 LPFEDVAESSY
+934 LPSEDVAESSY

-1029 ENICTRAQIVT
+1029 EDPCTRAQIVT
-1040 FLFGLYKK
+1040 FLFGLYGK

>member
-23 NASAMQA
+23 NASAMQ
-30 MQIFV
+30 IFV
-35 KTLTGKTITLEVEPG
+35 KTLTGKHITLEVEPG
-50 DSISTVKTKI
+50 DYISTVKTKI
-60 QEKEGIPPDQQR
+60 QEKEGIPPDQQQ
-72 LTYQGKLLEN
+72 LTYNGKLLEN
-82 DNETLADHNVQKD
+82 DNETLAGYNIQKE
-95 STLHLTLRRSPGTA
+95 STLHLKLRLSPGTA
-109 ENPMKV
+109 ENSTDV
-115 LNKDELEAALM
+115 SDEAALKAAVQ
-126 IDDNYIQLANDI
+126 IDNNYIRLSGNID
-138 GLTSYLAV
+138 LTDPLEV
-146 TKNVTLD
+146 KKNVTLD
-153 LNGFVLDAQRKC
+153 LNGCVLNAGGRRP
-165 QYVIRVYNGGNLTIV
+165 VIRLYDEAKLIVV
-180 DSDPNKPH
+180 DSDPTKPH
-188 YFTVDENGLWTWNG
+188 YFTVDENGLWKWNG
-202 TDAATENK
+202 TDAATENE

-217 GNQWKANSP
+217 GGNSA
-226 DGGSGG
+226 GFSSGG
-232 GLVIEGNSSAEL
+232 GIVLDSNTSAEL
-244 LSGSIVGCTSDK
+244 RSGSIVGCTSDK
-256 GGGVYVVLGAS
+256 GGGVIVTMGAS
-267 FVLGDGESPARI
+267 FVLGDGSSPAHI
-279 IGCTAMHD
+279 IGCTVSND
-287 GNSTDLYG
+287 STLMG
-295 GGVYVYTNHS
+295 GGVYVTAGTPGD
-305 ASSTFTMNPGAEIRS
+305 ASFTMNPGAEIRS
-320 CTVVSYSYYES
+320 CTVVSDSYSS
-331 GGGGVYV
+331 WNCGGGVFI
-338 TEQGVFT
+338 QDGIFT
-345 MNGGTISDCH
+345 MNGGTITDCH
-355 VKKSSIGRGGDGG
+355 VTEREATRRGG
-368 GVCLTGDATMNA
+368 GVCLTNSATMHA
-380 NGGEIKGCTAD
+380 NGGEITRCTARL
-391 QGGAAYND
+391 GGAAYNA
-399 GDTIQADANAK
+399 GGTIQADADAE

-417 VYNYGTISGGVFPG
+417 VYNYGTISGGVFPD
-431 DVTNQ
+431 DVTNLE
-436 KTATISGGTFTGA
+436 TATISGGTFTGA
-449 VTNEASFGYD
+449 VTNEAGFGYD
-459 SRGDTYLCQGKITG
+459 SRGDTHLCQGKITG
-473 GTFQGTVTNNGAVIE
+473 GTFEGAVTNNGAVIE
-488 NGTFTGDL
+488 NGTFTGT
-496 VNKTALDQNGNTLED
+496 VINKKALGQNGNTLEG
-511 NDGKRAL
+511 NDKKPAL

-583 GGVAGGI
+583 GGVSGGV
-590 FNGNGTVNNKASYVA
+590 FKGTVNNKASYVA

-615 DFMLAGGTYK
+615 DFLLAGGTYHGTVTNNTNGKIDK
-625 GKVTNNGTIGING
+625 GTFLGDVTNNGQ
-638 TFYGPVI
+638 
-645 NSKDINGGTFLDT
+645 INGGTYNGT
-658 VTNNG
+658 VTNNT
-663 KINGGTFLDTVSNNG
+663 NGQ
-678 KINGGTFSGAI
+678 INGGTFSGAI
-689 TGTGTIVEDAVVK
+689 TGTGTIAKEAVK
-702 LTVSFHP
+702 LTITFNS
-709 NGGSGSM
+709 NGGSGTM
-716 DQVTVDYG
+716 APVTVDYG
-724 TTYLFP
+724 ATYLFP

-743 RWAIDSPDGDTT
+743 RWAIDSPDGNTT
-755 AVPGGGLTILRGTT
+755 SLPGGGLTIFQGTT

-788 RTSYA
+788 RTSYS
-793 VSTGKTGNG
+793 VSTGKTGKTGNG

-847 GSGKFAF
+847 GGGKFAF

-912 CTRAQIVTFLWRAAG
+912 CTRAQIVTFLWQAAG

-934 LPFEDVAESSY
+934 LPSEDVAESSY

-1029 ENICTRAQIVT
+1029 EDPCTRAQIVT